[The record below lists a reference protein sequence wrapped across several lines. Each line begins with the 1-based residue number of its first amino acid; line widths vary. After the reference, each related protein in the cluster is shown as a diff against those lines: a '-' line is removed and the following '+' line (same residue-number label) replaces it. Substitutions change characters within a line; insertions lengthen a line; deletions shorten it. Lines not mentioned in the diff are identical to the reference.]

1 MCLTICGTYTPVKC
15 PIEIIIIERTTNIT
29 FLTLTHTTMGK
40 TNAKMCSHK
49 ATQVLPLSKGTPAVG
64 IASSSYFAACAR
76 HVGALALFGLMFCPV
91 QVMASRAPRLAMA
104 DSSSVVTPVLPDQG
118 TTTPTDSIGNGGA
131 GDAEEVVPD
140 TIPFAQLWKHNS
152 WRSTNEKAGST
163 TQQSW
168 EIICNRPT
176 KLTFNYSCYNGSYGT
191 FQVTLNDSTIISRGN
206 WDSTEDRLYQIDLP
220 AGRYVLKASYYTR
233 YDNYYD
239 PDGLNEYCY
248 ARISGIATD
257 DVQANA
263 TAYLSGLADY
273 PALKQEL
280 QTALDNS
287 SAAPDDEALYNTLA
301 ATLNDVRTAVSYYP
315 LIQKDIVVADSI
327 LNEGAYVDI
336 SEAVALGRAIDVNT
350 STSANY
356 LAAFDA
362 LETSIAVQVSSN
374 QKIDDWA
381 FNTDQR
387 YTIDNM
393 GYYLDQDHKVA
404 ACTGL
409 EAQDADVTNLVIPST
424 VRYNGVTYAVVALYD
439 NRYNQNKVR
448 TLTLPRTL
456 RHIND
461 YGLSDYRAITD
472 LEIPANVERMGNYI
486 VNNCPQLQRIKVNA
500 EVPPT
505 LGSLDN
511 NRYYDEYGNST
522 YHYLRIVIPRESFHA
537 YRLVNAWNTDYN
549 VLIGGDE
556 GITVN
561 TGKIAAGDLGHVVV
575 EEAGYLQEVNK
586 LIIEG
591 ELNADDWSKIGQMT
605 NLTELDLSK
614 ALIDEIPSN
623 AFNGRWAIDKVVLP
637 PTLKK
642 IGSYAFQNTSLTSV
656 NIPDNVETIENN
668 AFGRVKRLQEVHLP
682 DNLTA
687 LGGSAFEYCR
697 NLRAVKIPSKIKV
710 ITWYAFRDCSSL
722 QSVELHDSITGFG
735 NESFAG
741 CDLREITLPKSTTA
755 VGNHAFEG
763 NANLS
768 KVTFNE
774 GLIYI
779 GESAFQNTAIDT
791 LNCPST
797 LRNIYNSAFAGC
809 RNLRQIYLNEG
820 LTRIEMYALANNK
833 ATEIVLPSSLEYCA
847 GGAFD
852 DCDSL
857 VTIEARS
864 VMPPNTDNGCPLTSA
879 DLTKAILYVPVWSL
893 AEYQLA
899 TGWNQFYTFRTSDF
913 MPQYVKVNKDFYF
926 TLRDELDPDYRP
938 DIELTVTNNQITDSQ
953 GNTDYQHGNLTISG
967 RSKLAVNDFSMVLSP
982 YAKYSYKQNYYYN
995 ENYRHL
1001 RPTSLIVKGEMR
1013 AENVTINLWNAT
1025 NRWQFVSFPFDV
1037 KVSDIVPVDS
1047 TTSWVIR
1054 GHSGAERAAGN
1065 AAAVWQNLSADDVLQ
1080 AGKGYIMQCYKPD
1093 DKNGNYDAAQFTVR
1107 PLTTT
1112 VNRQQI
1118 FNADNRTVALEEHLA
1133 EFEHNRSWNLIGNPY
1148 PSYFDTRFL
1157 DFGAPFM
1164 VWNSNNQNYEA
1175 YSPVDDSYILAPA
1188 EAFFVQRPVDQ
1199 ESITFL
1205 KDGRQTDRYAR
1216 TLVEEEP
1223 ASAPQ
1228 RIRAAYDSNT
1238 HTAAQ
1243 RTVFNITLAKDGQQA
1258 DRTRVVINE
1267 AATMQYDLSR
1277 DAAKFTGTEP
1287 AVSQIFTINGATRY
1301 AINERPLNNGQALLG
1316 LHFGTDGTYTI
1327 GLSNQPDGQVTLE
1340 DRLTGTKLQL
1350 NGTAG
1355 YSFTAK
1361 AGDSTDRFVLHF
1373 DAVATGI
1380 NAATVNEADRNDDT
1394 YTLDG
1399 RKVNNPTAPGL
1410 YIKGGKKGIK

>member
-1 MCLTICGTYTPVKC
+1 
-15 PIEIIIIERTTNIT
+15 
-29 FLTLTHTTMGK
+29 MGK

-49 ATQVLPLSKGTPAVG
+49 ATQVLPLSKGTPTVG

-104 DSSSVVTPVLPDQG
+104 DSSSVVTPVQPDQG
-118 TTTPTDSIGNGGA
+118 TTAPTDSIGNGGA
-131 GDAEEVVPD
+131 GDTDQVLPD

-152 WRSTNEKAGST
+152 WQSSNKEAGST

-176 KLTFNYSCYNGSYGT
+176 KLFFNYACENYNSYGT
-191 FQVTLNDSTIISRGN
+191 FQVTLNDSTIISKDR
-206 WDSTEDRLYQIDLP
+206 WSSTNGQLYQIELP

-233 YDNYYD
+233 YDNQND
-239 PDGLNEYCY
+239 DCY
-248 ARISGIATD
+248 ARVSDIATND
-257 DVQANA
+257 AQSNA
-263 TAYLSGLADY
+263 TAYLGTLASY
-273 PALKQEL
+273 PPLKQEL
-280 QTALDNS
+280 QTALDNYN
-287 SAAPDDEALYNTLA
+287 AAPDDEALYNTLA
-301 ATLNDVRTAVSYYP
+301 ATLNDVRKAVSYYP

-350 STSANY
+350 STSADY
-356 LAAFDA
+356 LAAFEA
-362 LETSIAVQVSSN
+362 LETSIAVQVTSN
-374 QKIDDWA
+374 QSIDDWA
-381 FNTDQR
+381 INTDQR

-409 EAQDADVTNLVIPST
+409 EAENADVTDLVIPST

-439 NRYNQNKVR
+439 NRYDQNKVR

-456 RHIND
+456 RLIYD
-461 YGLSDYRAITD
+461 WGLSDYRAITD
-472 LEIPANVERMGNYI
+472 LEIPANVERMGMNI
-486 VNNCPQLQRIKVNA
+486 VYNCPQLQRIKVNA

-505 LGSLDN
+505 LGSLN
-511 NRYYDEYGNST
+511 NEYYY
-522 YHYLRIVIPRESFHA
+522 YRIIIPRESFHA
-537 YRLVNAWNTDYN
+537 YRLVNAWNNRT
-549 VLIGGDE
+549 VLIGGNE

-561 TGKIAAGDLGHVVV
+561 TDKLAAGDLGHVVV

-591 ELNADDWSKIGQMT
+591 ELNSDDWSQITQMT

-623 AFNGRWAIDKVVLP
+623 AFNDRWAIDKVVLP

-642 IGSYAFQNTSLTSV
+642 IGTYAFASTSLTSV
-656 NIPDNVETIENN
+656 NIPDNVETIEQY
-668 AFGRVKRLQEVHLP
+668 AFNGARQLQEVHLP
-682 DNLTA
+682 DSLTS
-687 LGGSAFEYCR
+687 LGRYAFAGCR
-697 NLRAVKIPSKIKV
+697 SLRTVKIPTKLKEIP
-710 ITWYAFRDCSSL
+710 WYAFDGCKSL
-722 QSVELHDSITGFG
+722 QSVELHDSITGIGDYAFR
-735 NESFAG
+735 S
-741 CDLREITLPKSTTA
+741 CDLREITLPKSTTW
-755 VGNHAFEG
+755 VGGYAFNG
-763 NANLS
+763 NSNLS
-768 KVTFNE
+768 KVTLNE
-774 GLIYI
+774 GLIDIWAY
-779 GESAFQNTAIDT
+779 AFQDTAIDT

-809 RNLRQIYLNEG
+809 RNLRQINLNEG
-820 LTRIEMYALANNK
+820 LTRIETYALANNK

-864 VMPPNTDNGCPLTSA
+864 VMPPNTDNGCPLTNA
-879 DLTKAILYVPVWSL
+879 DLTKAVLYVPVWSL

-953 GNTDYQHGNLTISG
+953 GNSDYQHGNLTISG

-982 YAKYSYKQNYYYN
+982 YAKYSYEQNYYYN
-995 ENYRHL
+995 ESYRYL

-1199 ESITFL
+1199 ENITFL

-1267 AATMQYDLSR
+1267 AATMQYDLSH

-1380 NAATVNEADRNDDT
+1380 NAATANEADRNDDT

-1410 YIKGGKKGIK
+1410 YIKGGKKVIK

>member
-1 MCLTICGTYTPVKC
+1 
-15 PIEIIIIERTTNIT
+15 
-29 FLTLTHTTMGK
+29 MGK
-40 TNAKMCSHK
+40 TNAKMQGHK
-49 ATQVLPLSKGTPAVG
+49 AVHVLPLSKGTPTVG

-91 QVMASRAPRLAMA
+91 QVMASRAPRLAVA
-104 DSSSVVTPVLPDQG
+104 DSSEVVSPVLPDQG
-118 TTTPTDSIGNGGA
+118 TTTPTDSIGNGGTVQPDQGTTTPTDSIDNGGA
-131 GDAEEVVPD
+131 GDTEQVLPD
-140 TIPFAQLWKHNS
+140 TIPFAQLLMHNN
-152 WRSTNEKAGST
+152 WQSTNIEDGST
-163 TQQSW
+163 TRQSW

-176 KLTFNYSCYNGSYGT
+176 KLTFNYACQNYNARGL
-191 FQVTLNDSTIISRGN
+191 FQVTLNDSVIISRSR
-206 WDSTEDRLYQIDLP
+206 WDSTDGEAYQIDLP
-220 AGRYVLKASYYTR
+220 VGRYVLKASYHI
-233 YDNYYD
+233 NYYD
-239 PDGLNEYCY
+239 ENCY

-257 DVQANA
+257 DAQSNA
-263 TAYLSGLADY
+263 TAYLSGLVDF

-301 ATLNDVRTAVSYYP
+301 ATLTDVRKAVSYYP

-327 LNEGAYVDI
+327 LNGGAYVDI

-350 STSANY
+350 STSTDY

-381 FNTDQR
+381 FNTNQR

-409 EAQDADVTNLVIPST
+409 EVQDADVTDLVIPST

-461 YGLSDYRAITD
+461 WGLSDYRAITD
-472 LEIPANVERMGNYI
+472 LEIPANVERMGDNVVY
-486 VNNCPQLQRIKVNA
+486 NCPQLRRIKVNA

-511 NRYYDEYGNST
+511 NSYYDDYDGRT
-522 YHYLRIVIPRESFHA
+522 YRYLRIVIPRESFHA
-537 YRLVNAWNTDYN
+537 YRLVNAWNTDHN

-591 ELNADDWSKIGQMT
+591 ELNSDDWSKIKQMT

-614 ALIDEIPSN
+614 ALIDEIPN
-623 AFNGRWAIDKVVLP
+623 EAFNGRWAIDKVVLP

-642 IGSYAFQNTSLTSV
+642 IGSFAFQGTALTSV
-656 NIPDNVETIENN
+656 NIPDNVETIKEC
-668 AFGRVKRLQEVHLP
+668 AFSQVKQLQEVHLP
-682 DNLTA
+682 DSLTS
-687 LGGSAFEYCR
+687 LGNYAFAECR
-697 NLRAVKIPSKIKV
+697 SLRTVKIPTKLKTIPDY
-710 ITWYAFRDCSSL
+710 TFQNCRSL
-722 QSVELHDSITGFG
+722 QSVELHDSITAF
-735 NESFAG
+735 EDYSFNN
-741 CDLREITLPKSTTA
+741 CDLREITLPKSTTW
-755 VGNHAFEG
+755 VGG
-763 NANLS
+763 NAFNGNTNLS
-768 KVTFNE
+768 KVTLNE
-774 GLIYI
+774 GLIDI
-779 GESAFQNTAIDT
+779 WAEAFYNTAIDT

-797 LRNIYNSAFAGC
+797 LRNIYNGAFAGC
-809 RNLRQIYLNEG
+809 GNLRQINLNEG
-820 LTRIEMYALANNK
+820 LTRIEVYALANNK

-847 GGAFD
+847 GAAFD
-852 DCDSL
+852 GCDSL

-864 VMPPNTDNGCPLTSA
+864 VMPPNTGGGCPLTVN
-879 DLTKAILYVPVWSL
+879 DLTKAVLYVPVWSL

-982 YAKYSYKQNYYYN
+982 YAKYYYKGGDHYYN
-995 ENYRHL
+995 NDYRYL

-1065 AAAVWQNLSADDVLQ
+1065 TAAVWQNLSADDVLQ
-1080 AGKGYIMQCYKPD
+1080 AGKGYIMQCYKPN
-1093 DKNGNYDAAQFTVR
+1093 DKNGNYYAAQFTVR

-1199 ESITFL
+1199 ENITFL

-1287 AVSQIFTINGATRY
+1287 TVSQIFTINSATRY

-1340 DRLTGTKLQL
+1340 DRLTGTKQQL

-1380 NAATVNEADRNDDT
+1380 NAATANEADRNDDT

-1410 YIKGGKKGIK
+1410 YIKGGKKVIK

>member
-1 MCLTICGTYTPVKC
+1 
-15 PIEIIIIERTTNIT
+15 
-29 FLTLTHTTMGK
+29 MGK

-91 QVMASRAPRLAMA
+91 QVMASRAPRLAVA
-104 DSSSVVTPVLPDQG
+104 DSSEVVSPVLPDQG
-118 TTTPTDSIGNGGA
+118 TTAPTDSIDNGGA
-131 GDAEEVVPD
+131 GDTEEVLPD
-140 TIPFAQLWKHNS
+140 TIPYEQLLKHNS
-152 WRSTNEKAGST
+152 WLSTNKEAGTT

-168 EIICNRPT
+168 EIICSRPT
-176 KLTFNYSCYNGSYGT
+176 KLTFNYACNNYNAYGT
-191 FQVTLNDSTIISRGN
+191 FQVTLNDSTIISRDR
-206 WDSTEDRLYQIDLP
+206 WSSTERELYQIDLP
-220 AGRYVLKASYYTR
+220 AGRHVLKASYNTR
-233 YDNYYD
+233 YGNQYD
-239 PDGLNEYCY
+239 LEDEAYCY
-248 ARISGIATD
+248 AAISGIATD
-257 DVQANA
+257 DAQSNA
-263 TAYLSGLADY
+263 TAYLSGLVDY

-301 ATLNDVRTAVSYYP
+301 ATLNDVRKAATYYP

-350 STSANY
+350 STSADY

-362 LETSIAVQVSSN
+362 LETSIAVQVTSN
-374 QKIDDWA
+374 QSIDDWA
-381 FNTDQR
+381 INTDQL

-393 GYYLDQDHKVA
+393 GYYFDQDHKVA

-409 EAQDADVTNLVIPST
+409 QTEDADVTDLVIPST
-424 VRYNGVTYAVVALYD
+424 VRYDGVTYAVVALYD

-461 YGLSDYRAITD
+461 WGLSDYRAITD
-472 LEIPANVERMGNYI
+472 LEIPANVERMGDNVVY
-486 VNNCPQLQRIKVNA
+486 NCPQLQRIKVNA

-511 NRYYDEYGNST
+511 NRYYGT
-522 YHYLRIVIPRESFHA
+522 YRYFKVTIPRESFHA
-537 YRLVNAWNTDYN
+537 YRLVSAWNTDRT

-556 GITVN
+556 GVTVS
-561 TGKIAAGDLGHVVV
+561 TGKLAAGDLGHVVI
-575 EEAGYLQEVNK
+575 EEAGYLPEVNK

-591 ELNADDWSKIGQMT
+591 ELNADDWSMMKDMT
-605 NLTELDLSK
+605 NLTEIDLSG
-614 ALIDEIPSN
+614 ALIDEIPDG
-623 AFNGRWAIDKVVLP
+623 AFSGRWALDKVVLP
-637 PTLKK
+637 STLRT
-642 IGSYAFQNTSLTSV
+642 IGSRAFYETRLTSIDIPKGVTSIKDYAFYNSQKLEKADLPDSLTS
-656 NIPDNVETIENN
+656 IGE
-668 AFGRVKRLQEVHLP
+668 
-682 DNLTA
+682 
-687 LGGSAFEYCR
+687 
-697 NLRAVKIPSKIKV
+697 
-710 ITWYAFRDCSSL
+710 YAFNRCFSL
-722 QSVELHDSITGFG
+722 QSVKIPAKLTTISRSAFQSCQSLANLELHDSITTIGAYAFG
-735 NESFAG
+735 G
-741 CDLREITLPKSTTA
+741 CAFSELKIPASIRTIAE
-755 VGNHAFEG
+755 GAFEMSF
-763 NANLS
+763 NLT
-768 KVTFNE
+768 KLTLNE
-774 GLIYI
+774 GLERI
-779 GESAFQNTAIDT
+779 GEIAFRQSPIDT
-791 LNCPST
+791 LNCPSS
-797 LRNIYNSAFAGC
+797 LRYIGNSAFDDC
-809 RNLRQIYLNEG
+809 TSLRQINLNEG
-820 LTRIEMYALANNK
+820 LTNINNYAFAHTIP
-833 ATEIVLPSSLEYCA
+833 TEVVLPSSLEYCA
-847 GGAFD
+847 EGAFD

-864 VMPPNTDNGCPLTSA
+864 VMPPNTDGGCPLTGT
-879 DLTKAILYVPVWSL
+879 DLTKAVLYVPVWSL
-893 AEYQLA
+893 AEYKLA
-899 TGWNQFYTFRTSDF
+899 TGWNQFNTINHSDF
-913 MPQYVKVNKDFYF
+913 MPQHVKVNKDFYF

-938 DIELTVTNNQITDSQ
+938 DIELTYTDNYITDSQ
-953 GNTDYQHGNLTISG
+953 GNSDYQHGNLTISG

-982 YAKYSYKQNYYYN
+982 YAKYSYEGGGYNYYN
-995 ENYRHL
+995 DYRYL

-1065 AAAVWQNLSADDVLQ
+1065 TAAVWQNLSADDVLQ
-1080 AGKGYIMQCYKPD
+1080 AGKGYIMQCYKPS
-1093 DKNGNYDAAQFTVR
+1093 DKNGSYDAAQFTVR

-1164 VWNSNNQNYEA
+1164 VWNSYNGNYEA

-1199 ESITFL
+1199 ENITFL

-1228 RIRAAYDSNT
+1228 RIRAAYDSNA

-1340 DRLTGTKLQL
+1340 DRLTGTRLQL

-1380 NAATVNEADRNDDT
+1380 NAATANEADRNDDT

-1410 YIKGGKKGIK
+1410 YIKGGKKVIK

>member
-1 MCLTICGTYTPVKC
+1 
-15 PIEIIIIERTTNIT
+15 
-29 FLTLTHTTMGK
+29 MGK

>member
-1 MCLTICGTYTPVKC
+1 
-15 PIEIIIIERTTNIT
+15 
-29 FLTLTHTTMGK
+29 MGK

-91 QVMASRAPRLAMA
+91 QVMASRAPRLAVA
-104 DSSSVVTPVLPDQG
+104 DSSEVVSPVLPDQG
-118 TTTPTDSIGNGGA
+118 TTAPTDSIDNGGA
-131 GDAEEVVPD
+131 GDTDQVLPD
-140 TIPFAQLWKHNS
+140 TIPFAQLLMHNN
-152 WRSTNEKAGST
+152 WQSTNIEDGST
-163 TQQSW
+163 TRQSW

-176 KLTFNYSCYNGSYGT
+176 KLTFNYACQNYDARGL
-191 FQVTLNDSTIISRGN
+191 FQVTLNDSVIISRSR
-206 WDSTEDRLYQIDLP
+206 WDSTDGEAYQIDLP
-220 AGRYVLKASYYTR
+220 VGRYVLKASYHI
-233 YDNYYD
+233 NYYD
-239 PDGLNEYCY
+239 ENCY

-257 DVQANA
+257 DAQSNA
-263 TAYLSGLADY
+263 TAYLSGLVDY

-301 ATLNDVRTAVSYYP
+301 ATLADVRKAVSYYP

-350 STSANY
+350 STSADY

-374 QKIDDWA
+374 QSIDDWA

-387 YTIDNM
+387 YIIDNM
-393 GYYLDQDHKVA
+393 LYYLDQEHKVA
-404 ACTGL
+404 ACTGPQSTDI
-409 EAQDADVTNLVIPST
+409 EIENLVIPST
-424 VRYNGVTYAVVALYD
+424 VRYNDVTYAVVALYD

-472 LEIPANVERMGNYI
+472 LEIPANVERMGNDVVY
-486 VNNCPQLQRIKVNA
+486 NCPQLRRIKVNA

-505 LGSLDN
+505 LGSLN
-511 NRYYDEYGNST
+511 HEYYY
-522 YHYLRIVIPRESFHA
+522 YRITIPRESFHA
-537 YRLVNAWNTDYN
+537 YRLVNAWNNRT

-561 TGKIAAGDLGHVVV
+561 TGKLAAGDLGHVVV

-591 ELNADDWSKIGQMT
+591 ELNSDDWSQITQMT

-623 AFNGRWAIDKVVLP
+623 AFNDRWAIDKVVLP

-642 IGSYAFQNTSLTSV
+642 IGSYAFQGTALTSV
-656 NIPDNVETIENN
+656 NIPDNVETIEEYAFSN
-668 AFGRVKRLQEVHLP
+668 ARQLQEVHLP
-682 DNLTA
+682 DSLTS
-687 LGGSAFEYCR
+687 LGRYAFVSCR
-697 NLRAVKIPSKIKV
+697 SLRTVKIPTKLKEIP
-710 ITWYAFRDCSSL
+710 WYTFDVCNSL
-722 QSVELHDSITGFG
+722 QSVELHDSITGIGDYAFR
-735 NESFAG
+735 N
-741 CDLREITLPKSTTA
+741 CDLREITLPKSTTW
-755 VGNHAFEG
+755 VGGYAFYG
-763 NANLS
+763 NGNLS
-768 KVTFNE
+768 KVTLNE
-774 GLIYI
+774 GLIDI
-779 GESAFQNTAIDT
+779 WADAFQNTAIDT

-809 RNLRQIYLNEG
+809 RNLRQINLNEG
-820 LTRIEMYALANNK
+820 LTRIERYALANNK
-833 ATEIVLPSSLEYCA
+833 ATEIVLPSSLEYCSRS
-847 GGAFD
+847 AFD

-857 VTIEARS
+857 ITIEARS

-879 DLTKAILYVPVWSL
+879 DLTKAVLYVPVWSL

-938 DIELTVTNNQITDSQ
+938 DIELTYTSNQITDSQ
-953 GNTDYQHGNLTISG
+953 GNSDYQHGNLTISG
-967 RSKLAVNDFSMVLSP
+967 RSKLAVNNFSMVLSP
-982 YAKYSYKQNYYYN
+982 YFKYTKDSNGYYGNTY
-995 ENYRHL
+995 L
-1001 RPTSLIVKGEMR
+1001 TPTCLIVKGEMR

-1093 DKNGNYDAAQFTVR
+1093 DKNGSYDAAQFTVR

-1157 DFGAPFM
+1157 DFEAPFM

-1199 ESITFL
+1199 ENITFL

-1228 RIRAAYDSNT
+1228 RIRAAYDSNS

-1287 AVSQIFTINGATRY
+1287 TVSQIFTINGATRY

-1327 GLSNQPDGQVTLE
+1327 GLSNQPDGQITLE
-1340 DRLTGTKLQL
+1340 DRLTGTKQQL

-1380 NAATVNEADRNDDT
+1380 NAATTNEADHNDDT

-1410 YIKGGKKGIK
+1410 YIKGGKKVIK

>member
-1 MCLTICGTYTPVKC
+1 
-15 PIEIIIIERTTNIT
+15 
-29 FLTLTHTTMGK
+29 MGK

-91 QVMASRAPRLAMA
+91 QVMASRAPRLAVA
-104 DSSSVVTPVLPDQG
+104 DSSEVVSPVLPDQG
-118 TTTPTDSIGNGGA
+118 TTAPTDSIGNGGA
-131 GDAEEVVPD
+131 GDTEEVLPD

-152 WRSTNEKAGST
+152 WQSTNEAAGST

-176 KLTFNYSCYNGSYGT
+176 KLFFNYACNNNSSSS
-191 FQVTLNDSTIISRGN
+191 FQVTLNDSTIIGRGGWN
-206 WDSTEDRLYQIDLP
+206 STEGEHYQIELP
-220 AGRYVLKASYYTR
+220 AGRYVLKASFYTYYE
-233 YDNYYD
+233 NQN
-239 PDGLNEYCY
+239 GYCY

-257 DVQANA
+257 DAQSNA
-263 TAYLSGLADY
+263 TAYLGALADY

-287 SAAPDDEALYNTLA
+287 NAAPDDEALYNTLA

-336 SEAVALGRAIDVNT
+336 SEAVALGRAINVST
-350 STSANY
+350 STSAEY
-356 LAAFDA
+356 LAAFEA
-362 LETSIAVQVSSN
+362 LETSIAVQVTSN
-374 QKIDDWA
+374 QKIDEWA
-381 FNTDQR
+381 INTDQR

-393 GYYLDQDHKVA
+393 GYYLDQEHKVA

-409 EAQDADVTNLVIPST
+409 QVQDADVTNLVIPST

-809 RNLRQIYLNEG
+809 RNLRQINLNEG
-820 LTRIEMYALANNK
+820 LTRIETYALANNK

-995 ENYRHL
+995 ENYRYL

-1080 AGKGYIMQCYKPD
+1080 AGKGYIMQCYKPN

-1301 AINERPLNNGQALLG
+1301 AINERPLNNGQAQLG

-1380 NAATVNEADRNDDT
+1380 NAATTNEADRNDDT

-1410 YIKGGKKGIK
+1410 YIKGGKKVIK

>member
-1 MCLTICGTYTPVKC
+1 
-15 PIEIIIIERTTNIT
+15 
-29 FLTLTHTTMGK
+29 MGK

-91 QVMASRAPRLAMA
+91 QVMASRAPRLAMT

-118 TTTPTDSIGNGGA
+118 TTTPTDSIGNSGA
-131 GDAEEVVPD
+131 GDTDQVLPD

-152 WRSTNEKAGST
+152 WQSTNEAAEST

-176 KLTFNYSCYNGSYGT
+176 KLTFNYSCNNRNSCT
-191 FQVTLNDSTIISRGN
+191 FQVTLNDSTIISKN
-206 WDSTEDRLYQIDLP
+206 SWSSTEGQLYQIDLP
-220 AGRYVLKASYYTR
+220 AGRYVLKASYYT
-233 YDNYYD
+233 YYENQ
-239 PDGLNEYCY
+239 NENCY
-248 ARISGIATD
+248 ARISGIAID
-257 DVQANA
+257 DAQANA
-263 TAYLSGLADY
+263 TAYLSGLVDY

-280 QTALDNS
+280 QTALDNYN
-287 SAAPDDEALYNTLA
+287 AAPDNEALYNTLN
-301 ATLNDVRTAVSYYP
+301 ATLNDVRKAVSYYP

-356 LAAFDA
+356 LAAFEA

-381 FNTDQR
+381 FNTNQR

-409 EAQDADVTNLVIPST
+409 EVQDADVTDLVIPST

-461 YGLSDYRAITD
+461 GGLSDYRAITD
-472 LEIPANVERMGNYI
+472 LEIPANVERMGENI
-486 VNNCPQLQRIKVNA
+486 VYNCPQLQRIKVNA

-511 NRYYDEYGNST
+511 NSYYDDYDGRT
-522 YHYLRIVIPRESFHA
+522 YHYIRIVIPRESFHA
-537 YRLVNAWNTDYN
+537 YRLVNAWNTDHN

-591 ELNADDWSKIGQMT
+591 ELNSDDWSKIKQMT

-614 ALIDEIPSN
+614 ALIDEIPN
-623 AFNGRWAIDKVVLP
+623 EAFNGRWAIDKVVLP

-755 VGNHAFEG
+755 VGNHAFER

-774 GLIYI
+774 GLISI
-779 GESAFQNTAIDT
+779 GENAFYNTAIDT

-797 LRNIYNSAFAGC
+797 LRNLYNAAFARC
-809 RNLRQIYLNEG
+809 YNLRQINLNEG
-820 LTRIEMYALANNK
+820 LKRIGVYALADNM

-847 GGAFD
+847 GGAFSN
-852 DCDSL
+852 CNSL
-857 VTIEARS
+857 VTIEVRS
-864 VMPPNTDNGCPLTSA
+864 VMPPNTDGGCPLTVN
-879 DLTKAILYVPVWSL
+879 DLTKAVLYVPVWSL

-899 TGWNQFYTFRTSDF
+899 TGWNKFYTFRTSDF

-938 DIELTVTNNQITDSQ
+938 DIELTVTNNEITDSQ
-953 GNTDYQHGNLTISG
+953 GNSDYQHGNLTISG

-982 YAKYSYKQNYYYN
+982 YAKYSYEGGGYNYKN
-995 ENYRHL
+995 DYRYL

-1065 AAAVWQNLSADDVLQ
+1065 TAAVWQNLSADDVLQ
-1080 AGKGYIMQCYKPD
+1080 AGKGYIMQCYKPN
-1093 DKNGNYDAAQFTVR
+1093 DKNGSYDAAQFTVH

-1157 DFGAPFM
+1157 DFEAPFM
-1164 VWNSNNQNYEA
+1164 VWNSYNGNYEA

-1228 RIRAAYDSNT
+1228 RIRAAYDSNA

-1380 NAATVNEADRNDDT
+1380 NAATTNEADRNDDT

-1410 YIKGGKKGIK
+1410 YIKGGKKVIK

>member
-1 MCLTICGTYTPVKC
+1 
-15 PIEIIIIERTTNIT
+15 
-29 FLTLTHTTMGK
+29 MGK

-91 QVMASRAPRLAMA
+91 QVMASRAPRLAIA
-104 DSSSVVTPVLPDQG
+104 DSSEVVSPVLPDQG
-118 TTTPTDSIGNGGA
+118 TTAPTDSIGNSGA
-131 GDAEEVVPD
+131 GDTEQVLPD

-152 WRSTNEKAGST
+152 WLSTNKEAGST

-176 KLTFNYSCYNGSYGT
+176 KLTFNYACNNYNAYGT
-191 FQVTLNDSTIISRGN
+191 FQVTLNDSTIIRRDRWS
-206 WDSTEDRLYQIDLP
+206 STERELYQIDLP
-220 AGRYVLKASYYTR
+220 AGRHVLKASYNTR

-239 PDGLNEYCY
+239 DSEGLIDYCY
-248 ARISGIATD
+248 AAISGIATD
-257 DVQANA
+257 DAQANA
-263 TAYLSGLADY
+263 TAYLGTLADY

-350 STSANY
+350 STSADY
-356 LAAFDA
+356 LAAFEA

-374 QKIDDWA
+374 QSIDDWA
-381 FNTDQR
+381 FNTSPQ

-393 GYYLDQDHKVA
+393 GYYLDKGHKVA

-409 EAQDADVTNLVIPST
+409 QTENADMTDLVIPST
-424 VRYNGVTYAVVALYD
+424 VRYNNVTYAVVALYD

-461 YGLSDYRAITD
+461 WGLSDYRAITD
-472 LEIPANVERMGNYI
+472 LEIPANVERMGNNI
-486 VNNCPQLQRIKVNA
+486 VYNCPKLQRIKINA

-511 NRYYDEYGNST
+511 ESYSDERAYIKIT
-522 YHYLRIVIPRESFHA
+522 IPRESFHA
-537 YRLVNAWNTDYN
+537 YRLVSAWKTDRT

-556 GITVN
+556 GVTVS
-561 TGKIAAGDLGHVVV
+561 TGKIAAGDLGHVVI
-575 EEAGYLQEVNK
+575 EEASYLQEVNK

-591 ELNADDWSKIGQMT
+591 ELNSDDWSKIKQMT

-614 ALIDEIPSN
+614 ALIDEIPSY
-623 AFNGRWAIDKVVLP
+623 AFSGRWAIEKVLLP

-642 IGSYAFQNTSLTSV
+642 IGTYAFQKTSLTSV
-656 NIPDNVETIENN
+656 NIPDNVETIEVYAFSN
-668 AFGRVKRLQEVHLP
+668 ARQLQELHLP
-682 DNLTA
+682 DSLTS
-687 LGGSAFEYCR
+687 LGRYAFEECR
-697 NLRAVKIPSKIKV
+697 SLRTVKIPTKLKEIP
-710 ITWYAFRDCSSL
+710 WYAFQYCSSL
-722 QSVELHDSITGFG
+722 QSVELHDSITGIGDYAFR
-735 NESFAG
+735 N
-741 CDLREITLPKSTTA
+741 CDLREITLPQSTTW
-755 VGNHAFEG
+755 VGGYAFYG

-768 KVTFNE
+768 KVTLNE
-774 GLIYI
+774 GLVDIWTY
-779 GESAFQNTAIDT
+779 AFQNTAIDT

-797 LRNIYNSAFAGC
+797 LRNIYSNAFRDC
-809 RNLRQIYLNEG
+809 TNLRQINLNEG
-820 LTRIEMYALANNK
+820 LTRIESGALANNK

-847 GGAFD
+847 GGAFY

-857 VTIEARS
+857 ITIEARS
-864 VMPPNTDNGCPLTSA
+864 VMPPNTGGGCPLTGT
-879 DLTKAILYVPVWSL
+879 DLTKAVLYVPVWSL

-899 TGWNQFYTFRTSDF
+899 TGWNQFITSRTSDF

-938 DIELTVTNNQITDSQ
+938 DIELTITDNEITDSH

-982 YAKYSYKQNYYYN
+982 CSKTTRTA
-995 ENYRHL
+995 L

-1080 AGKGYIMQCYKPD
+1080 AGKGYIMQCYKPN
-1093 DKNGNYDAAQFTVR
+1093 DKNGNGYYAAQFTVR

-1157 DFGAPFM
+1157 DFEAPFL
-1164 VWNSNNQNYEA
+1164 VWNSNNGNYEA

-1205 KDGRQTDRYAR
+1205 KDGRQTDHYAR

-1380 NAATVNEADRNDDT
+1380 NAATTNEADRNDDT

-1410 YIKGGKKGIK
+1410 YIKGGKKVIK

>member
-1 MCLTICGTYTPVKC
+1 
-15 PIEIIIIERTTNIT
+15 
-29 FLTLTHTTMGK
+29 MGK
-40 TNAKMCSHK
+40 TNAKMQGHK
-49 ATQVLPLSKGTPAVG
+49 AVHVLPLSKGTPTVG

-91 QVMASRAPRLAMA
+91 QVMASRAPRLAVA
-104 DSSSVVTPVLPDQG
+104 DSSEVVSPVLPDQG
-118 TTTPTDSIGNGGA
+118 TTTPTDSIGNGGTVQPDQGTTAPTDSIDNGGA
-131 GDAEEVVPD
+131 GDTEEVLPD
-140 TIPFAQLWKHNS
+140 TIPFAQLLMHNN
-152 WRSTNEKAGST
+152 WQSTNIEDGST
-163 TQQSW
+163 TRQSW

-176 KLTFNYSCYNGSYGT
+176 KLTFNYACQNYNARGL
-191 FQVTLNDSTIISRGN
+191 FQVTLNDSVIISRSR
-206 WDSTEDRLYQIDLP
+206 WDSTDGEAYQIDLP
-220 AGRYVLKASYYTR
+220 VGRYVLKASYHI
-233 YDNYYD
+233 NYYD
-239 PDGLNEYCY
+239 ENCY

-257 DVQANA
+257 DAQSNA
-263 TAYLSGLADY
+263 TAYLSGLVDY

-287 SAAPDDEALYNTLA
+287 SAAPDNEALYNTLA

-350 STSANY
+350 STSAEY
-356 LAAFDA
+356 LAAFNA

-374 QKIDDWA
+374 QSIDDWA

-387 YTIDNM
+387 YIIDKM
-393 GYYLDQDHKVA
+393 LYYLDQDHKVA
-404 ACTGL
+404 ACAGPQSTDI
-409 EAQDADVTNLVIPST
+409 EIENLVIPST
-424 VRYNGVTYAVVALYD
+424 VRYNDVTYAVVALYD

-472 LEIPANVERMGNYI
+472 LEIPANVERMGNDVVY
-486 VNNCPQLQRIKVNA
+486 NCPQLRRIKVNA

-505 LGSLDN
+505 LGSLN
-511 NRYYDEYGNST
+511 HEYYY
-522 YHYLRIVIPRESFHA
+522 YRITIPRESFHA
-537 YRLVNAWNTDYN
+537 YRLVNAWNNRT

-556 GITVN
+556 GVTVS
-561 TGKIAAGDLGHVVV
+561 TGKIAAGDLGHVVID
-575 EEAGYLQEVNK
+575 EAGYLQEVNK

-591 ELNADDWSKIGQMT
+591 ELNADDWSNITQMT
-605 NLTELDLSK
+605 NLTEVDLSK
-614 ALIDEIPSN
+614 ALIDEIPSS
-623 AFNGRWAIDKVVLP
+623 AFNERWAIDKVVLP

-642 IGSYAFQNTSLTSV
+642 IGTYAFQGTALTSV
-656 NIPDNVETIENN
+656 NIPDNVETIEES
-668 AFGRVKRLQEVHLP
+668 AFSQARQLQEVHLP
-682 DNLTA
+682 DSLTS
-687 LGGSAFEYCR
+687 LGRYAFSSCSS
-697 NLRAVKIPSKIKV
+697 LRTIKIPTKLKEIP
-710 ITWYAFRDCSSL
+710 WYTFDGCKSL

-735 NESFAG
+735 DYSFRN
-741 CDLREITLPKSTTA
+741 CNLREITLPKSTTW
-755 VGNHAFEG
+755 VGGYAFNG
-763 NANLS
+763 NSNLS
-768 KVTFNE
+768 KVTLNE
-774 GLIYI
+774 GLIDIWAY
-779 GESAFQNTAIDT
+779 AFQDTAIDT

-797 LRNIYNSAFAGC
+797 LRNIYNGAFAGC
-809 RNLRQIYLNEG
+809 GNLRQINLNEG
-820 LTRIEMYALANNK
+820 LTRIEVYALANNK

-847 GGAFD
+847 GAAFD
-852 DCDSL
+852 GCDSL

-864 VMPPNTDNGCPLTSA
+864 VMPPNTDGNCPLSDT
-879 DLTKAILYVPVWSL
+879 DLTKAVLYVPVWSL
-893 AEYQLA
+893 SEYQLA

-982 YAKYSYKQNYYYN
+982 YAKYYYRGGDHYYN
-995 ENYRHL
+995 NDYRYL

-1080 AGKGYIMQCYKPD
+1080 AGKGYIMQCFKPN
-1093 DKNGNYDAAQFTVR
+1093 DKNGNNYYAAQFTVR

-1199 ESITFL
+1199 ENITFL

-1301 AINERPLNNGQALLG
+1301 AINERPLNNGQAQLG

-1361 AGDSTDRFVLHF
+1361 AGDSIDRFVLHF

-1380 NAATVNEADRNDDT
+1380 NAATTNEADRNDDT

-1410 YIKGGKKGIK
+1410 YIKGGKKVIK

>member
-1 MCLTICGTYTPVKC
+1 
-15 PIEIIIIERTTNIT
+15 
-29 FLTLTHTTMGK
+29 MGK

-104 DSSSVVTPVLPDQG
+104 DSSSVVTPVQPDQG
-118 TTTPTDSIGNGGA
+118 TTTPTDSIGNSGA
-131 GDAEEVVPD
+131 GDTDQVLPD

-152 WRSTNEKAGST
+152 WQSTNKEAGST

-168 EIICNRPT
+168 EIICSRPT
-176 KLTFNYSCYNGSYGT
+176 KLSFNYAYKNRYSEIH
-191 FQVTLNDSTIISRGN
+191 VTLNDSTIIRDGA
-206 WDSTEDRLYQIDLP
+206 WYSTESRHYQIDLP
-220 AGRYVLKASYYTR
+220 AGRYVLKASYYTEGENP
-233 YDNYYD
+233 DDINNQNY
-239 PDGLNEYCY
+239 NY
-248 ARISGIATD
+248 ARISDIATD
-257 DVQANA
+257 DAQSNA
-263 TAYLSGLADY
+263 TAYLSGLVDY

-287 SAAPDDEALYNTLA
+287 NAAPDDEALYNTLA
-301 ATLNDVRTAVSYYP
+301 ATLNDVRKAVSYYP

-350 STSANY
+350 STSAEY
-356 LAAFDA
+356 LAAFEA
-362 LETSIAVQVSSN
+362 LETSIAVQVTSN
-374 QKIDDWA
+374 QKIDEWA
-381 FNTDQR
+381 INTNQR

-393 GYYLDQDHKVA
+393 GYYLDQEHKVA

-409 EAQDADVTNLVIPST
+409 QAEDADVTDLVIPST
-424 VRYNGVTYAVVALYD
+424 VRYDGVTYAVVALYD

-461 YGLSDYRAITD
+461 WGLSDYRAITD
-472 LEIPANVERMGNYI
+472 LEIPANVERMGENI
-486 VNNCPQLQRIKVNA
+486 VYNCPQLQRIKVNA

-511 NRYYDEYGNST
+511 NSYYDDYDGRT
-522 YHYLRIVIPRESFHA
+522 YRYLRIVIPRESFHA
-537 YRLVNAWNTDYN
+537 YRLVNAWNTDHN

-591 ELNADDWSKIGQMT
+591 ELNADDWSKIKQMT

-614 ALIDEIPSN
+614 ALINEIPN
-623 AFNGRWAIDKVVLP
+623 KAFNGRWAIDKVVLP

-642 IGSYAFQNTSLTSV
+642 IGSFAFQGTALTSV
-656 NIPDNVETIENN
+656 NIPDNVETIKEC
-668 AFGRVKRLQEVHLP
+668 AFSQVKQLQEVHLP
-682 DNLTA
+682 DSLTS
-687 LGGSAFEYCR
+687 LGNYAFAECR
-697 NLRAVKIPSKIKV
+697 SLRTVKIPTKLKTIPDY
-710 ITWYAFRDCSSL
+710 TFQNCRSL
-722 QSVELHDSITGFG
+722 QSVELHDSITAF
-735 NESFAG
+735 EDYSFDN
-741 CDLREITLPKSTTA
+741 CDLREITLPKSTTW
-755 VGNHAFEG
+755 VGGSAFKG

-768 KVTFNE
+768 KVTLNE
-774 GLIYI
+774 GLVDIWTY
-779 GESAFQNTAIDT
+779 AFQNTAIDT

-797 LRNIYNSAFAGC
+797 LRNIYSNAFRDC
-809 RNLRQIYLNEG
+809 TNLRQINLNEG
-820 LTRIEMYALANNK
+820 LTRIESGALANNK

-847 GGAFD
+847 GGAFY

-864 VMPPNTDNGCPLTSA
+864 VMPPNTDGNCPLSGT
-879 DLTKAILYVPVWSL
+879 DLTKAVLYVPVWSL
-893 AEYQLA
+893 SEYQLA

-953 GNTDYQHGNLTISG
+953 NNSDYQHGNLTISG
-967 RSKLAVNDFSMVLSP
+967 RSKLAVNDFSMVLAP
-982 YAKYSYKQNYYYN
+982 YAKYAYEGGGYNYYN
-995 ENYRHL
+995 DYRYL

-1080 AGKGYIMQCYKPD
+1080 AGKGYIMQCYKPN

-1228 RIRAAYDSNT
+1228 RIRAAYDSNA

-1380 NAATVNEADRNDDT
+1380 NAATTNEADRNDDT

-1410 YIKGGKKGIK
+1410 YIKGGKKVIK

>member
-1 MCLTICGTYTPVKC
+1 
-15 PIEIIIIERTTNIT
+15 
-29 FLTLTHTTMGK
+29 MGK

-91 QVMASRAPRLAMA
+91 QVMASRAPRLAVA
-104 DSSSVVTPVLPDQG
+104 DSSEVVSPVLPDQG

-131 GDAEEVVPD
+131 GDTDQVLPD
-140 TIPFAQLWKHNS
+140 TIPFAQLWKHN
-152 WRSTNEKAGST
+152 RYIVYGGTEGTVEQK
-163 TQQSW
+163 SW
-168 EIICNRPT
+168 EIIARRET
-176 KLTFNYSCYNGSYGT
+176 KLSFSYGT
-191 FQVTLNDSTIISRGN
+191 ADDQWNFYTQIFIDDERVREMNGGTYNNTFSVTLTPGRHILTFKNECYGEVDSTTYAFIS
-206 WDSTEDRLYQIDLP
+206 DIATEDAQ
-220 AGRYVLKASYYTR
+220 T
-233 YDNYYD
+233 
-239 PDGLNEYCY
+239 
-248 ARISGIATD
+248 
-257 DVQANA
+257 NA
-263 TAYLSGLADY
+263 TAFVNALEGY
-273 PALKQEL
+273 PPLKQEL
-280 QTALDNS
+280 QTALDNYN
-287 SAAPDDEALYNTLA
+287 AAPDDEALYNTLA
-301 ATLNDVRTAVSYYP
+301 ATLNDVRKAVSYYP

-350 STSANY
+350 STSADY

-381 FNTDQR
+381 FNTNQR

-409 EAQDADVTNLVIPST
+409 EVQDADVTDLVIPST

-461 YGLSDYRAITD
+461 GGLSDYRAITD
-472 LEIPANVERMGNYI
+472 LEIPANVERMGENI
-486 VNNCPQLQRIKVNA
+486 VYNCPQLQRIKVNA

-511 NRYYDEYGNST
+511 NSYYEDGYRT
-522 YHYLRIVIPRESFHA
+522 YHYIRIVIPRESFHA

-556 GITVN
+556 GITVS

-591 ELNADDWSKIGQMT
+591 ELNADDWSKIKQMT

-623 AFNGRWAIDKVVLP
+623 AFSGRWAIDKVVLP

-642 IGSYAFQNTSLTSV
+642 IGSFAFQGTALTSV
-656 NIPDNVETIENN
+656 NIPDNVETIKEC
-668 AFGRVKRLQEVHLP
+668 AFSQVRQLQEVHLP
-682 DNLTA
+682 DSLTS
-687 LGGSAFEYCR
+687 LGNYAFAECR
-697 NLRAVKIPSKIKV
+697 SLRTVKIPTKLKTIPDY
-710 ITWYAFRDCSSL
+710 TFQNCRSL
-722 QSVELHDSITGFG
+722 QSVELHDSITAF
-735 NESFAG
+735 EDYSFNN
-741 CDLREITLPKSTTA
+741 CDLREITLPKSTTW
-755 VGNHAFEG
+755 VGGSAFKG

-768 KVTFNE
+768 KVTLNE
-774 GLIYI
+774 GLVDIWTY
-779 GESAFQNTAIDT
+779 AFQNTAIDT

-797 LRNIYNSAFAGC
+797 LRNIYSNAFRDC
-809 RNLRQIYLNEG
+809 TNLRQINLNEG
-820 LTRIEMYALANNK
+820 LTRIESGALANNK

-847 GGAFD
+847 GGAFY

-864 VMPPNTDNGCPLTSA
+864 VMPPNTDGNCPLSGT
-879 DLTKAILYVPVWSL
+879 DLTKAVLYVPVWSL
-893 AEYQLA
+893 SEYQLA

-938 DIELTVTNNQITDSQ
+938 DIELTVTNNQITDSH
-953 GNTDYQHGNLTISG
+953 NNSDYQHGNLTISG

-982 YAKYSYKQNYYYN
+982 FTKYIYEGGYYDYYSNESYRY
-995 ENYRHL
+995 L

-1238 HTAAQ
+1238 HAAAQ

-1380 NAATVNEADRNDDT
+1380 NAATANEADRNDDT

-1410 YIKGGKKGIK
+1410 YIKGGKKVIK

>member
-1 MCLTICGTYTPVKC
+1 
-15 PIEIIIIERTTNIT
+15 
-29 FLTLTHTTMGK
+29 MGK

-91 QVMASRAPRLAMA
+91 QVMASRAPRLTVA
-104 DSSSVVTPVLPDQG
+104 DSSEVVSPVLPDQG
-118 TTTPTDSIGNGGA
+118 TTAPTDSIGNSGA
-131 GDAEEVVPD
+131 SDTDQVLPD
-140 TIPFAQLWKHNS
+140 TIPFAQLWKHN
-152 WRSTNEKAGST
+152 RYIVYGGTEGTVEQK
-163 TQQSW
+163 SW
-168 EIICNRPT
+168 EIIARRET
-176 KLTFNYSCYNGSYGT
+176 KLSFSYGT
-191 FQVTLNDSTIISRGN
+191 ADEQWNFYTQIFIDDERVREMNGGTYNNTFSVTLTPGRHILTFKNECYGEVDSTTYAFIS
-206 WDSTEDRLYQIDLP
+206 DIATEDAQ
-220 AGRYVLKASYYTR
+220 T
-233 YDNYYD
+233 
-239 PDGLNEYCY
+239 
-248 ARISGIATD
+248 
-257 DVQANA
+257 NA
-263 TAYLSGLADY
+263 TAYLGALADY

-287 SAAPDDEALYNTLA
+287 NAAPDDEALYNTLA
-301 ATLNDVRTAVSYYP
+301 ATLNDVRKAATYYP

-350 STSANY
+350 STSAEY
-356 LAAFDA
+356 LAAFEA
-362 LETSIAVQVSSN
+362 LETSIAVQVTSN
-374 QKIDDWA
+374 QKIDEWA
-381 FNTDQR
+381 INTDQR

-393 GYYLDQDHKVA
+393 GYYLDQEHKVA

-409 EAQDADVTNLVIPST
+409 QVQDADVTDLVIPST
-424 VRYNGVTYAVVALYD
+424 VRYNDVTYAVVALYD
-439 NRYNQNKVR
+439 NRYDQNKVR

-456 RHIND
+456 RHINND
-461 YGLSDYRAITD
+461 GLSDYRAITD
-472 LEIPANVERMGNYI
+472 LEIPANVERMGHNVVY
-486 VNNCPQLQRIKVNA
+486 NCPQLRRIKVNA

-505 LGSLDN
+505 LESLN
-511 NRYYDEYGNST
+511 DEY
-522 YHYLRIVIPRESFHA
+522 YYYRIIIPRESFHA
-537 YRLVNAWNTDYN
+537 YRLVNAWNNRT

-556 GITVN
+556 GVTVS
-561 TGKIAAGDLGHVVV
+561 TGKIAAGDLGHVVI

-591 ELNADDWSKIGQMT
+591 ELNADDWSKIKQMT

-614 ALIDEIPSN
+614 ALIDEIPN
-623 AFNGRWAIDKVVLP
+623 EAFNGRWAIDKVLLP

-642 IGSYAFQNTSLTSV
+642 IGTYAFQGTALASV
-656 NIPDNVETIENN
+656 NIPDNVETIEGYAFSN
-668 AFGRVKRLQEVHLP
+668 ARQLQEVHLP
-682 DNLTA
+682 DSLTS
-687 LGGSAFEYCR
+687 LGRYAFSACR
-697 NLRAVKIPSKIKV
+697 SLRTVKIPTKLKEIP
-710 ITWYAFRDCSSL
+710 WYTFDGCNSL
-722 QSVELHDSITGFG
+722 QSVELHDSITGIG
-735 NESFAG
+735 DYSFRN
-741 CDLREITLPKSTTA
+741 CNLREITLPKSTTW
-755 VGNHAFEG
+755 VGGYAFNG
-763 NANLS
+763 NSNLS
-768 KVTFNE
+768 KVTLNE
-774 GLIYI
+774 GLIDIWAY
-779 GESAFQNTAIDT
+779 AFQNTAIDT

-797 LRNIYNSAFAGC
+797 LRNIYNGAFAGC
-809 RNLRQIYLNEG
+809 RNLSQINLNEG
-820 LTRIEMYALANNK
+820 LTRIEVYALANNK
-833 ATEIVLPSSLEYCA
+833 ATEIVLPSSLEYCSQS
-847 GGAFD
+847 AFD

-864 VMPPNTDNGCPLTSA
+864 VMPPNTDGGCPLSST
-879 DLTKAILYVPVWSL
+879 DLTKAVLYVPVWSL

-953 GNTDYQHGNLTISG
+953 GNSDYQHGNLTISG
-967 RSKLAVNDFSMVLSP
+967 RSKLAVNDFSMVLAP
-982 YAKYSYKQNYYYN
+982 YAKYSYERNYYYN
-995 ENYRHL
+995 ENYRYL

-1080 AGKGYIMQCYKPD
+1080 AGKGYIMQCFKPN
-1093 DKNGNYDAAQFTVR
+1093 DKNGSYEAAQFTVR

-1380 NAATVNEADRNDDT
+1380 NAATTNEADRNDDT

-1410 YIKGGKKGIK
+1410 YIKGGKKVIK

>member
-1 MCLTICGTYTPVKC
+1 
-15 PIEIIIIERTTNIT
+15 
-29 FLTLTHTTMGK
+29 MGK

-91 QVMASRAPRLAMA
+91 QVMASRAPRLAVA
-104 DSSSVVTPVLPDQG
+104 DSSEVVSPVLPDQG
-118 TTTPTDSIGNGGA
+118 TTAPTDSIDNGGA
-131 GDAEEVVPD
+131 GDTEQVLPD
-140 TIPFAQLWKHNS
+140 TIPFAQLWKHNN
-152 WRSTNEKAGST
+152 WQSTNETAEST

-176 KLTFNYSCYNGSYGT
+176 KLTFNYSCNNRNSCT
-191 FQVTLNDSTIISRGN
+191 FQVTLNDSTIISKNSWSSAWG
-206 WDSTEDRLYQIDLP
+206 EHYQIDLP
-220 AGRYVLKASYYTR
+220 AGRYVLKASYYTH
-233 YDNYYD
+233 YEDKSCFAAIGD
-239 PDGLNEYCY
+239 
-248 ARISGIATD
+248 IAID
-257 DVQANA
+257 DAQSNA
-263 TAYLSGLADY
+263 TAFLGALADY

-287 SAAPDDEALYNTLA
+287 NAAPDDEALYNTLA
-301 ATLNDVRTAVSYYP
+301 ATLNDVRKAVSYYP

-336 SEAVALGRAIDVNT
+336 SEAVALGRAINVNT
-350 STSANY
+350 STSAEY
-356 LAAFDA
+356 LAAFEA
-362 LETSIAVQVSSN
+362 LETSIAVQVTSN
-374 QKIDDWA
+374 QKIDEWA
-381 FNTDQR
+381 INTDQR

-393 GYYLDQDHKVA
+393 GYYLDQEHKVA

-409 EAQDADVTNLVIPST
+409 QVQDADVTNLVIPST

-809 RNLRQIYLNEG
+809 RNLRQINLNEG
-820 LTRIEMYALANNK
+820 LTRIETYALANNK

-995 ENYRHL
+995 ENYRYL

-1080 AGKGYIMQCYKPD
+1080 AGKGYIMQCYKPN

-1199 ESITFL
+1199 ENITFL

-1267 AATMQYDLSR
+1267 AAAMQYDLSR

-1380 NAATVNEADRNDDT
+1380 NAATANEADRNDDT

-1410 YIKGGKKGIK
+1410 YIKGGKKVIK

>member
-1 MCLTICGTYTPVKC
+1 
-15 PIEIIIIERTTNIT
+15 
-29 FLTLTHTTMGK
+29 MGK

-91 QVMASRAPRLAMA
+91 QVMASRAPRIAIA
-104 DSSSVVTPVLPDQG
+104 DSSEVVSPVLPDQG
-118 TTTPTDSIGNGGA
+118 TTAPTDSIDNGGA
-131 GDAEEVVPD
+131 GDTDQVLPD
-140 TIPFAQLWKHNS
+140 TIPFAQLWKHN
-152 WRSTNEKAGST
+152 RYIVYGGTEGTVEQK
-163 TQQSW
+163 SW
-168 EIICNRPT
+168 EIIARRET
-176 KLTFNYSCYNGSYGT
+176 KLSFSYGT
-191 FQVTLNDSTIISRGN
+191 ADNQWNFYTQIFIDDERVREMDGGTYNNTFSVTLTPGRHILTFKNECYGEADSTTYAFIS
-206 WDSTEDRLYQIDLP
+206 DIATEDAQ
-220 AGRYVLKASYYTR
+220 T
-233 YDNYYD
+233 
-239 PDGLNEYCY
+239 
-248 ARISGIATD
+248 
-257 DVQANA
+257 NA
-263 TAYLSGLADY
+263 TAYLGALADY

-301 ATLNDVRTAVSYYP
+301 ATLNDVRKAVSYYP

-350 STSANY
+350 STSADY

-362 LETSIAVQVSSN
+362 LETSIAVQVTSN
-374 QKIDDWA
+374 QSIDDWA

-409 EAQDADVTNLVIPST
+409 EAENADVTDLVIPST

-461 YGLSDYRAITD
+461 GGLSYYRAITD
-472 LEIPANVERMGNYI
+472 LEIPANVERMGENI
-486 VNNCPQLQRIKVNA
+486 VYNCPRLQRIKVNA

-511 NRYYDEYGNST
+511 NSYYEDGYRT
-522 YHYLRIVIPRESFHA
+522 YHYIRIVIPRESFHA
-537 YRLVNAWNTDYN
+537 YRLVNAWNTDHN

-556 GITVN
+556 GITVS

-591 ELNADDWSKIGQMT
+591 ELNADDWSKIKQMT

-614 ALIDEIPSN
+614 ALIDEIPN
-623 AFNGRWAIDKVVLP
+623 EAFNGRWAIDKVLLP

-642 IGSYAFQNTSLTSV
+642 IGAYAFQGTALTSV
-656 NIPDNVETIENN
+656 NIPDNVETIKECAFNN
-668 AFGRVKRLQEVHLP
+668 ARQLQEVHLP
-682 DNLTA
+682 DSLTS
-687 LGGSAFEYCR
+687 LGTSAFEYCR
-697 NLRAVKIPSKIKV
+697 SLRTIKIPTKLKV
-710 ITWYAFRDCSSL
+710 IPPYTFDACKSL

-735 NESFAG
+735 NHAFVN
-741 CDLREITLPKSTTA
+741 CDLREITLPKSTSWVDNDA
-755 VGNHAFEG
+755 FSGNV
-763 NANLS
+763 NLS
-768 KVTFNE
+768 KVTLNE
-774 GLIYI
+774 GLVNI
-779 GESAFQNTAIDT
+779 SDKAFYQTAIDT

-797 LRNIYNSAFAGC
+797 LRSIRNSAFARC
-809 RNLRQIYLNEG
+809 NNLRQINLNEG
-820 LTRIEMYALANNK
+820 LTRIESGALANNK

-847 GGAFD
+847 GGAFY

-864 VMPPNTDNGCPLTSA
+864 VMPPNTDGNCPLSGT
-879 DLTKAILYVPVWSL
+879 DLTKAVLYVPVWSL
-893 AEYQLA
+893 SEYQLA
-899 TGWNQFYTFRTSDF
+899 PGWNQFYTFRTSDF

-938 DIELTVTNNQITDSQ
+938 DIELTYTNNQITDSQ
-953 GNTDYQHGNLTISG
+953 GNDDYQHGNLTISG

-982 YAKYSYKQNYYYN
+982 FTKYIYEGGYYDYYYN
-995 ENYRHL
+995 ESYRHL

-1025 NRWQFVSFPFDV
+1025 ERWQFVSFPFDV

-1080 AGKGYIMQCYKPD
+1080 AGKGYIMQCYKPN
-1093 DKNGNYDAAQFTVR
+1093 DKNGNYYAAQFTVR

-1157 DFGAPFM
+1157 DFEAPFM

-1199 ESITFL
+1199 ENITFL

-1228 RIRAAYDSNT
+1228 RIRAAYDSNS

-1287 AVSQIFTINGATRY
+1287 TVSQIFTINGATRY

-1327 GLSNQPDGQVTLE
+1327 GLSNQPDGQITLE
-1340 DRLTGTKLQL
+1340 DRLTGTKQQL

-1361 AGDSTDRFVLHF
+1361 ASDSTDRFVLHF

-1380 NAATVNEADRNDDT
+1380 NAATTNEADRNDDT

-1410 YIKGGKKGIK
+1410 YIKGGKKVIK

>member
-1 MCLTICGTYTPVKC
+1 
-15 PIEIIIIERTTNIT
+15 
-29 FLTLTHTTMGK
+29 MGK

-91 QVMASRAPRLAMA
+91 QVMASRAPRLAVA
-104 DSSSVVTPVLPDQG
+104 DSSEVVSPVLPDQG

-131 GDAEEVVPD
+131 GDTDQVLPD
-140 TIPFAQLWKHNS
+140 TIPFAQLWKHN
-152 WRSTNEKAGST
+152 RYIVYGGTEGTVEQK
-163 TQQSW
+163 SW
-168 EIICNRPT
+168 EIIARRET
-176 KLTFNYSCYNGSYGT
+176 KLSFSYGT
-191 FQVTLNDSTIISRGN
+191 ADDQWNFYTQIFIDDERVREMNGGTYNNTFSVTLTPGRHILTFKNECYGEVDSTTYAFIS
-206 WDSTEDRLYQIDLP
+206 DIATEDAQ
-220 AGRYVLKASYYTR
+220 T
-233 YDNYYD
+233 
-239 PDGLNEYCY
+239 
-248 ARISGIATD
+248 
-257 DVQANA
+257 NA
-263 TAYLSGLADY
+263 TAFVNALEGY
-273 PALKQEL
+273 PPLKQEL
-280 QTALDNS
+280 QTALDNYN
-287 SAAPDDEALYNTLA
+287 AAPDDEALYNTLA
-301 ATLNDVRTAVSYYP
+301 ATLNDVRKAVSYYP

-350 STSANY
+350 STSADY

-362 LETSIAVQVSSN
+362 LETSIAVQVTSN
-374 QKIDDWA
+374 QSIDDWA

-409 EAQDADVTNLVIPST
+409 EAENADVTDLVIPST

-461 YGLSDYRAITD
+461 GGLSDYRAITD
-472 LEIPANVERMGNYI
+472 LEIPANVERMGNEI
-486 VNNCPQLQRIKVNA
+486 VGNCPQLQRIKVNA

-511 NRYYDEYGNST
+511 NSYYEDGYRT
-522 YHYLRIVIPRESFHA
+522 YHYIRIVIPRESFHA

-556 GITVN
+556 GITVS

-591 ELNADDWSKIGQMT
+591 ELNADDWSKIKQMT

-623 AFNGRWAIDKVVLP
+623 AFSGRWAIDKVLLP

-642 IGSYAFQNTSLTSV
+642 IGSFAFQGTALTSV
-656 NIPDNVETIENN
+656 NIPDNVETIKEC
-668 AFGRVKRLQEVHLP
+668 AFSQVRQLQEVHLP
-682 DNLTA
+682 DSLTS
-687 LGGSAFEYCR
+687 LGNYAFAECR
-697 NLRAVKIPSKIKV
+697 SLRTIKIPTKLKTIPDY
-710 ITWYAFRDCSSL
+710 TFQNCRSL

-735 NESFAG
+735 NHAFVN
-741 CDLREITLPKSTTA
+741 CDLREITLPKSTSWVDNDA
-755 VGNHAFEG
+755 FSGNV
-763 NANLS
+763 NLS
-768 KVTFNE
+768 KVTLNE
-774 GLIYI
+774 GLVNI
-779 GESAFQNTAIDT
+779 SDKAFYQTAIDT
-791 LNCPST
+791 LNCPAT
-797 LRNIYNSAFAGC
+797 LRSIRNSAFARC
-809 RNLRQIYLNEG
+809 NNLRQINLNEG
-820 LTRIEMYALANNK
+820 LTRIESGALANNK

-847 GGAFD
+847 GGAFY

-864 VMPPNTDNGCPLTSA
+864 VMPPNTDGNCPLSGT
-879 DLTKAILYVPVWSL
+879 DLTKAVLYVPVWSL
-893 AEYQLA
+893 SEYQLA

-953 GNTDYQHGNLTISG
+953 NNSDYQHGNLTISG
-967 RSKLAVNDFSMVLSP
+967 RSKLAVNDFSMVLAP
-982 YAKYSYKQNYYYN
+982 YAKYAYEGGGYNYYN
-995 ENYRHL
+995 DYRYL

-1228 RIRAAYDSNT
+1228 RIRADYDSNA

-1301 AINERPLNNGQALLG
+1301 AINERPLNNGQAQLG

-1410 YIKGGKKGIK
+1410 YIKGGKKVIK

>member
-1 MCLTICGTYTPVKC
+1 
-15 PIEIIIIERTTNIT
+15 
-29 FLTLTHTTMGK
+29 MGK

-49 ATQVLPLSKGTPAVG
+49 ATQVLPLSKGTSTVG

-91 QVMASRAPRLAMA
+91 QVMASRAPRLAVA
-104 DSSSVVTPVLPDQG
+104 DSSEVVSPVLPDQG

-131 GDAEEVVPD
+131 GDTEEVLPD
-140 TIPFAQLWKHNS
+140 TIPFAQLWKHN
-152 WRSTNEKAGST
+152 RYIVYGST
-163 TQQSW
+163 EGTVEQKSW
-168 EIICNRPT
+168 EIIARRET
-176 KLTFNYSCYNGSYGT
+176 KLSFSYGT
-191 FQVTLNDSTIISRGN
+191 ADDQWNFYTQIFIDDERVREMNGGTYNNTFSVTLTPGRHILTFKNECYGEVDSTTYAFIS
-206 WDSTEDRLYQIDLP
+206 DIATEDAQ
-220 AGRYVLKASYYTR
+220 T
-233 YDNYYD
+233 
-239 PDGLNEYCY
+239 
-248 ARISGIATD
+248 
-257 DVQANA
+257 NA
-263 TAYLSGLADY
+263 TAFVNALEGY
-273 PALKQEL
+273 PPLKQEL
-280 QTALDNS
+280 QTALDNYN
-287 SAAPDDEALYNTLA
+287 AAPDDEALYNTLA
-301 ATLNDVRTAVSYYP
+301 ATLNDVRKAVSYYP

-350 STSANY
+350 STSADY

-362 LETSIAVQVSSN
+362 LETSIAVQVTSN
-374 QKIDDWA
+374 QSIDDWA

-409 EAQDADVTNLVIPST
+409 EAENADVTNLVIPST

-461 YGLSDYRAITD
+461 GGLSDYRAITD
-472 LEIPANVERMGNYI
+472 LEIPANVERMGDYI
-486 VNNCPQLQRIKVNA
+486 VNDCPQLQRIKVNA

-505 LGSLDN
+505 LGSLGVDS
-511 NRYYDEYGNST
+511 YYEDGYT
-522 YHYLRIVIPRESFHA
+522 AYRHLRIVIPRESFHA
-537 YRLVNAWNTDYN
+537 YRLVSAWNTDYN

-556 GITVN
+556 GITVS

-591 ELNADDWSKIGQMT
+591 ELNSDDWSKIGQMT

-614 ALIDEIPSN
+614 ALIDEIPSY
-623 AFNGRWAIDKVVLP
+623 AFNERGAIDKVVLP

-642 IGSYAFQNTSLTSV
+642 IGSYAFQRTSLTSV
-656 NIPDNVETIENN
+656 NIPDNVETIEEA
-668 AFGRVKRLQEVHLP
+668 AFRQIKQLQEMHLP
-682 DNLTA
+682 DSLTS
-687 LGGSAFEYCR
+687 LGRYAFAECR
-697 NLRAVKIPSKIKV
+697 SLRTVKIPTKLKEIP
-710 ITWYAFRDCSSL
+710 WYAFDGCKSL

-735 NESFAG
+735 DYSFRS
-741 CDLREITLPKSTTA
+741 CDLREITLPKSTTWI
-755 VGNHAFEG
+755 GGRAFAE
-763 NANLS
+763 NTNLS
-768 KVTFNE
+768 KVTLNE
-774 GLIYI
+774 ELIDIWAY
-779 GESAFQNTAIDT
+779 AFQNTAIDT

-797 LRNIYNSAFAGC
+797 LRNIYNGAFAGC
-809 RNLRQIYLNEG
+809 RNLSQINLNEG
-820 LTRIEMYALANNK
+820 LTRIEVYALANNK
-833 ATEIVLPSSLEYCA
+833 ATEIVLPSSLEYCSQS
-847 GGAFD
+847 AFD

-864 VMPPNTDNGCPLTSA
+864 VMPPNTDNGCPLSST
-879 DLTKAILYVPVWSL
+879 DLTKAVLYVPVWSL

-926 TLRDELDPDYRP
+926 TLRDELAPDYRP

-953 GNTDYQHGNLTISG
+953 NNSDYQHGNLTISG
-967 RSKLAVNDFSMVLSP
+967 RSKLAVNDFSMVLAP
-982 YAKYSYKQNYYYN
+982 YAKYAYEGGGYNYYN
-995 ENYRHL
+995 DYRYL

-1025 NRWQFVSFPFDV
+1025 ERWQFVSFPFDV

-1228 RIRAAYDSNT
+1228 RIRAAYDSNA

-1410 YIKGGKKGIK
+1410 YIKGGKKVIK

>member
-1 MCLTICGTYTPVKC
+1 
-15 PIEIIIIERTTNIT
+15 
-29 FLTLTHTTMGK
+29 MGK
-40 TNAKMCSHK
+40 TNAKMRSHK

-91 QVMASRAPRLAMA
+91 QVMASRAPRLAVA
-104 DSSSVVTPVLPDQG
+104 DSSEVVSPVLPDQG

-131 GDAEEVVPD
+131 GDTEEVLPD
-140 TIPFAQLWKHNS
+140 TIPFAQLWKHN
-152 WRSTNEKAGST
+152 RYIVYGGTRGTVEQK
-163 TQQSW
+163 SW
-168 EIICNRPT
+168 EIIAQRET
-176 KLTFNYSCYNGSYGT
+176 KLSFSYGAADNQWNFYTQIFIDDERVREMDGGTYNDT
-191 FQVTLNDSTIISRGN
+191 FSVTLTPGRHILTFKNECYGEADSTTYAFIS
-206 WDSTEDRLYQIDLP
+206 D
-220 AGRYVLKASYYTR
+220 
-233 YDNYYD
+233 
-239 PDGLNEYCY
+239 
-248 ARISGIATD
+248 IATD
-257 DVQANA
+257 DAQSNA
-263 TAYLSGLADY
+263 TAYLGALAGY
-273 PALKQEL
+273 PPLKQEL
-280 QTALDNS
+280 QTALDNYN
-287 SAAPDDEALYNTLA
+287 AAPDNEEIYNTLNS
-301 ATLNDVRTAVSYYP
+301 TLNDVRKAVSYYP

-350 STSANY
+350 STSADY
-356 LAAFDA
+356 LAAFEA

-381 FNTDQR
+381 FNTNQR

-409 EAQDADVTNLVIPST
+409 EVQDADVTDLVIPST
-424 VRYNGVTYAVVALYD
+424 VRYNNVTYAVVALYD

-461 YGLSDYRAITD
+461 WGLSDYRAITD

-486 VNNCPQLQRIKVNA
+486 VYNCPQLQRIKVNA

-511 NRYYDEYGNST
+511 ESYYDEHAYIKIT
-522 YHYLRIVIPRESFHA
+522 IPRESFHA
-537 YRLVNAWNTDYN
+537 YRLVSAWKTDRT

-556 GITVN
+556 GVTVS
-561 TGKIAAGDLGHVVV
+561 TGKIAAGDLGHVVI
-575 EEAGYLQEVNK
+575 EEASYLQEVNK

-591 ELNADDWSKIGQMT
+591 ELNSDDWSKIKQMT

-614 ALIDEIPSN
+614 ALIDEIPSY
-623 AFNGRWAIDKVVLP
+623 AFSGRWAIEKVLLP

-642 IGSYAFQNTSLTSV
+642 IGTYAFQKTSLTSV
-656 NIPDNVETIENN
+656 NIPDNVETIEVYAFSN
-668 AFGRVKRLQEVHLP
+668 ARQLQELHLP
-682 DNLTA
+682 DSLTS
-687 LGGSAFEYCR
+687 LGRYAFEECR
-697 NLRAVKIPSKIKV
+697 SLRTVKIPTKLKEIP
-710 ITWYAFRDCSSL
+710 WYAFQYCSSL
-722 QSVELHDSITGFG
+722 QSVELHDSITGIGDDAFR
-735 NESFAG
+735 N
-741 CDLREITLPKSTTA
+741 CDLREITLPKSTTW
-755 VGNHAFEG
+755 VGGYAFYG

-768 KVTFNE
+768 KVTLNE
-774 GLIYI
+774 GLVDIWTY
-779 GESAFQNTAIDT
+779 AFQNTAIDT

-797 LRNIYNSAFAGC
+797 LRNIYSNAFRDC
-809 RNLRQIYLNEG
+809 TNLRQINLNEG
-820 LTRIEMYALANNK
+820 LTRIESGALANNK

-847 GGAFD
+847 GGAFY

-857 VTIEARS
+857 ITIEARS
-864 VMPPNTDNGCPLTSA
+864 VMPPNTGGGCPLTST
-879 DLTKAILYVPVWSL
+879 DLTKAVLYVPVWSL

-899 TGWNQFYTFRTSDF
+899 TGWNQFITSRTSDF

-938 DIELTVTNNQITDSQ
+938 DIELTITDNEITDSH

-982 YAKYSYKQNYYYN
+982 CSKTTRTA
-995 ENYRHL
+995 L

-1065 AAAVWQNLSADDVLQ
+1065 AAAVWQDLSADDVLQ
-1080 AGKGYIMQCYKPD
+1080 AGKGYIMQCYKPN
-1093 DKNGNYDAAQFTVR
+1093 DKNGNGYYAAQFTVR

-1157 DFGAPFM
+1157 DFEAPFL
-1164 VWNSNNQNYEA
+1164 VWNSNNGNYEA

-1199 ESITFL
+1199 ENITFL
-1205 KDGRQTDRYAR
+1205 KDGRQTDHYAR

-1228 RIRAAYDSNT
+1228 RIRAAYDSNA

-1267 AATMQYDLSR
+1267 AATMQYDLSH

-1340 DRLTGTKLQL
+1340 DRLTGTKQQL

-1380 NAATVNEADRNDDT
+1380 NAATANEADRNDDT

-1410 YIKGGKKGIK
+1410 YIKGGKKVIK

>member
-1 MCLTICGTYTPVKC
+1 
-15 PIEIIIIERTTNIT
+15 
-29 FLTLTHTTMGK
+29 MGK

-91 QVMASRAPRLAMA
+91 QVMASRAPRLAVA
-104 DSSSVVTPVLPDQG
+104 DSSEVVSPVLPDQG
-118 TTTPTDSIGNGGA
+118 TTTPTDSIGNGGTVLPDQGTTAPTDSIDNGGA
-131 GDAEEVVPD
+131 GDTEQVLPD
-140 TIPFAQLWKHNS
+140 TIPFAQLLMHNN
-152 WRSTNEKAGST
+152 WQSTNIEDGST
-163 TQQSW
+163 TRQSW

-176 KLTFNYSCYNGSYGT
+176 KLTFNYACQNYNARGL
-191 FQVTLNDSTIISRGN
+191 FQVTLNDSVIISRSR
-206 WDSTEDRLYQIDLP
+206 WDSTDGEAYQIDLP
-220 AGRYVLKASYYTR
+220 VGRYVLKASYHI
-233 YDNYYD
+233 NYYD
-239 PDGLNEYCY
+239 ENCY

-257 DVQANA
+257 DAQSNA
-263 TAYLSGLADY
+263 TAYLSGLVDY

-301 ATLNDVRTAVSYYP
+301 ATLADVRKAVSYYP

-350 STSANY
+350 STSADY

-374 QKIDDWA
+374 QSIDDWA

-387 YTIDNM
+387 YIIDNM
-393 GYYLDQDHKVA
+393 LYYLDQEHKVA
-404 ACTGL
+404 ACTGPQSTDI
-409 EAQDADVTNLVIPST
+409 EIENLVIPST
-424 VRYNGVTYAVVALYD
+424 VRYNDATYAVVALYD

-472 LEIPANVERMGNYI
+472 LEIPANVERMGNDVVY
-486 VNNCPQLQRIKVNA
+486 NCPQLRRIKVNA

-505 LGSLDN
+505 LESLN
-511 NRYYDEYGNST
+511 HEYYY
-522 YHYLRIVIPRESFHA
+522 YRIIIPRESFHA
-537 YRLVNAWNTDYN
+537 YRLVNAWNNRT

-561 TGKIAAGDLGHVVV
+561 TGKLAAGDLGHVVV

-591 ELNADDWSKIGQMT
+591 ELNSDDWSQITQMT

-623 AFNGRWAIDKVVLP
+623 AFNDRWAIDKVVLP

-642 IGSYAFQNTSLTSV
+642 IGSYAFQGTALTSV
-656 NIPDNVETIENN
+656 NIPDNVETIEEYAFSN
-668 AFGRVKRLQEVHLP
+668 ARQLQEVHLP
-682 DNLTA
+682 DSLTS
-687 LGGSAFEYCR
+687 LGRYAFVSCR
-697 NLRAVKIPSKIKV
+697 SLRTVKIPTKLKEIP
-710 ITWYAFRDCSSL
+710 WYTFDVCNSL
-722 QSVELHDSITGFG
+722 QSVELHDSITGIGDYAFR
-735 NESFAG
+735 N
-741 CDLREITLPKSTTA
+741 CDLREITLPKSTTW
-755 VGNHAFEG
+755 VGGYAFYG
-763 NANLS
+763 NGNLS
-768 KVTFNE
+768 KVTLNE
-774 GLIYI
+774 GLIDI
-779 GESAFQNTAIDT
+779 WADAFQNTAIDT

-809 RNLRQIYLNEG
+809 RNLRQINLNEG
-820 LTRIEMYALANNK
+820 LTRIERYALANNK
-833 ATEIVLPSSLEYCA
+833 ATEIVLPSSLEYCSRS
-847 GGAFD
+847 AFD

-879 DLTKAILYVPVWSL
+879 DLTKAVLYVPVWSL

-938 DIELTVTNNQITDSQ
+938 DIELTYTSNQITDSQ
-953 GNTDYQHGNLTISG
+953 GNSDYQHGNLTISG
-967 RSKLAVNDFSMVLSP
+967 RSKLAVNNFSMVLSP
-982 YAKYSYKQNYYYN
+982 YFKYTKDSNGYYGNTY
-995 ENYRHL
+995 L
-1001 RPTSLIVKGEMR
+1001 TPTCLIVKGEMR

-1025 NRWQFVSFPFDV
+1025 ERWQFVSFPFDV

-1065 AAAVWQNLSADDVLQ
+1065 TAAVWQNLSADDVLQ
-1080 AGKGYIMQCYKPD
+1080 AGKGYIMQCYKPN
-1093 DKNGNYDAAQFTVR
+1093 DKNGNGYYAAQFTVR

-1228 RIRAAYDSNT
+1228 RIRAAYDSNA

-1380 NAATVNEADRNDDT
+1380 NAATANEADRNDDT

-1410 YIKGGKKGIK
+1410 YIKGGKKVIK

>member
-1 MCLTICGTYTPVKC
+1 
-15 PIEIIIIERTTNIT
+15 
-29 FLTLTHTTMGK
+29 MGK

-49 ATQVLPLSKGTPAVG
+49 ATQVLPLSKGTPTVG

-118 TTTPTDSIGNGGA
+118 TTTPTDSIGNSGA
-131 GDAEEVVPD
+131 GDTDQVLPD
-140 TIPFAQLWKHNS
+140 TIPFAQLWKHNN
-152 WRSTNEKAGST
+152 WQSTNEAAGST

-176 KLTFNYSCYNGSYGT
+176 KLFFNYACNNNSSSS
-191 FQVTLNDSTIISRGN
+191 FQVTLNDSTIIGRGGWN
-206 WDSTEDRLYQIDLP
+206 STEGEHYQIELP
-220 AGRYVLKASYYTR
+220 AGRYVLKASFYTYYE
-233 YDNYYD
+233 NQN
-239 PDGLNEYCY
+239 GYCY

-257 DVQANA
+257 DAQSNA
-263 TAYLSGLADY
+263 TAYLSGLVDY

-287 SAAPDDEALYNTLA
+287 SAAPDDETLYNTLA
-301 ATLNDVRTAVSYYP
+301 ATLNDVRKAVSYYP

-336 SEAVALGRAIDVNT
+336 SEAVALGRAIDVNA
-350 STSANY
+350 STSAEY
-356 LAAFDA
+356 LAAFEA

-374 QKIDDWA
+374 QSIDDWA

-393 GYYLDQDHKVA
+393 GYYLDQEHKVA

-409 EAQDADVTNLVIPST
+409 QTEDADVTDLVIPST
-424 VRYNGVTYAVVALYD
+424 VRYNDVTYAVVALYD

-461 YGLSDYRAITD
+461 WGLSDYRAITD
-472 LEIPANVERMGNYI
+472 LEIPANVERMGDNVVY
-486 VNNCPQLQRIKVNA
+486 NCPQLQRIKVNA

-505 LGSLDN
+505 LGSLNDN
-511 NRYYDEYGNST
+511 YYYDERPYIKIT
-522 YHYLRIVIPRESFHA
+522 IPRESFHA
-537 YRLVNAWNTDYN
+537 YRLVSAWNTDRT

-556 GITVN
+556 GVTVS
-561 TGKIAAGDLGHVVV
+561 TGKIAAGDLGHVVIV
-575 EEAGYLQEVNK
+575 EAGYLPEVNK

-591 ELNADDWSKIGQMT
+591 ELNADDWSKMKDMT
-605 NLTELDLSK
+605 NLTEIDLSG
-614 ALIDEIPSN
+614 ALIDEIPDG
-623 AFNGRWAIDKVVLP
+623 AFSGRWALDKVVLP
-637 PTLKK
+637 STLRT
-642 IGSYAFQNTSLTSV
+642 IGSRAFYETRLTSIDIPKGVTSIKDHAFYHSKNLEKADLPDSLTYIGEGAFQECFSLQTVKFPAGVKVIPNFAFDGCWALDNMELTNSITSIGEYAFRSCGLHEV
-656 NIPDNVETIENN
+656 NIPSSISEISRNTFSSCGNLTKLTLNEGLVTISEWAFNNTPIDTLICPSSLRKIENN
-668 AFGRVKRLQEVHLP
+668 AF
-682 DNLTA
+682 DNCNQ
-687 LGGSAFEYCR
+687 LGQIE
-697 NLRAVKIPSKIKV
+697 
-710 ITWYAFRDCSSL
+710 
-722 QSVELHDSITGFG
+722 
-735 NESFAG
+735 
-741 CDLREITLPKSTTA
+741 
-755 VGNHAFEG
+755 
-763 NANLS
+763 
-768 KVTFNE
+768 FNE
-774 GLIYI
+774 GLIGI
-779 GESAFQNTAIDT
+779 GSEAFRY
-791 LNCPST
+791 C
-797 LRNIYNSAFAGC
+797 NS
-809 RNLRQIYLNEG
+809 L
-820 LTRIEMYALANNK
+820 K
-833 ATEIVLPSSLEYCA
+833 EIVLPSSLETCR
-847 GGAFD
+847 GGAFS
-852 DCDSL
+852 DCNNIL
-857 VTIEARS
+857 TVEARS
-864 VMPPNTDNGCPLTSA
+864 VMPPNTGGDCPLTGT
-879 DLTKAILYVPVWSL
+879 DLTKAVLYVPVWSV
-893 AEYQLA
+893 AEYKLA
-899 TGWNQFYTFRTSDF
+899 TGWNQFYTFHTSDF

-938 DIELTVTNNQITDSQ
+938 DIELTYTSNQITDSQ
-953 GNTDYQHGNLTISG
+953 GNSDYQHGNLTISG
-967 RSKLAVNDFSMVLSP
+967 RSKLAVNNFSMVLSP
-982 YAKYSYKQNYYYN
+982 YFKYTKDSNGYYGNTY
-995 ENYRHL
+995 L
-1001 RPTSLIVKGEMR
+1001 TPTCLIVKGEMR

-1025 NRWQFVSFPFDV
+1025 ERWQFVSFPFDV

-1065 AAAVWQNLSADDVLQ
+1065 TAAVWQNLSADDVLQ
-1080 AGKGYIMQCYKPD
+1080 AGKGYIMQCYKPND
-1093 DKNGNYDAAQFTVR
+1093 GNNYYEAAQFTVR

-1380 NAATVNEADRNDDT
+1380 NAATANEADHNDDT

-1410 YIKGGKKGIK
+1410 YIKGGKKVIK

>member
-1 MCLTICGTYTPVKC
+1 
-15 PIEIIIIERTTNIT
+15 
-29 FLTLTHTTMGK
+29 MGK

-104 DSSSVVTPVLPDQG
+104 DSSSVVTPVQPDQG
-118 TTTPTDSIGNGGA
+118 TTTPTDSIGNGGT
-131 GDAEEVVPD
+131 GDTEEVLPD
-140 TIPFAQLWKHNS
+140 TIPYEQLLKHNS
-152 WRSTNEKAGST
+152 WQSTNKEAGST

-176 KLTFNYSCYNGSYGT
+176 KLLFIYACNNYDSYGT
-191 FQVTLNDSTIISRGN
+191 FQVTLNDSTIISKDR
-206 WDSTEDRLYQIDLP
+206 WSSTNGQLYQIELP

-233 YDNYYD
+233 YDNQND
-239 PDGLNEYCY
+239 DCY
-248 ARISGIATD
+248 ARVSDIATND
-257 DVQANA
+257 AQSNA
-263 TAYLSGLADY
+263 TAYLGTLASY
-273 PALKQEL
+273 PGLKQEL
-280 QTALDNS
+280 QTALDNYN
-287 SAAPDDEALYNTLA
+287 AAPDNEALYNTLA
-301 ATLNDVRTAVSYYP
+301 ATLTDVSKATMYYP

-350 STSANY
+350 STSADY
-356 LAAFDA
+356 LAAFEA

-381 FNTDQR
+381 FNTNQR

-409 EAQDADVTNLVIPST
+409 EAENADVTDLVIPST

-461 YGLSDYRAITD
+461 WGLSDYRAITD
-472 LEIPANVERMGNYI
+472 LEIPANVERMGNNI
-486 VNNCPQLQRIKVNA
+486 VNNCPQLQRIKINA
-500 EVPPT
+500 KVPPT
-505 LGSLDN
+505 LGSLSNDY
-511 NRYYDEYGNST
+511 YYDEFNDRGR
-522 YHYLRIVIPRESFHA
+522 HYYKITIPRESFHA
-537 YRLVNAWNTDYN
+537 YRLVNAWTNYT

-575 EEAGYLQEVNK
+575 DEAGYLQEVNK

-591 ELNADDWSKIGQMT
+591 ELNSDDWSKIKQMT
-605 NLTELDLSK
+605 NLTEVDLSK
-614 ALIDEIPSN
+614 ALIDEIPEG
-623 AFNGRWAIDKVVLP
+623 AFRDRWAIDKVLLP

-642 IGSYAFQNTSLTSV
+642 IGPYAFQRAALTSV
-656 NIPDNVETIENN
+656 NIPDNVETIDRT
-668 AFGRVKRLQEVHLP
+668 AFGGAKYMQEVHLP
-682 DNLTA
+682 DSLTS
-687 LGGSAFEYCR
+687 LGEGAFEYCKS
-697 NLRAVKIPSKIKV
+697 LHSVKIPAKIKE
-710 ITWYAFRDCSSL
+710 IPGYALRYCNSL
-722 QSVELHDSITGFG
+722 QSVELHDSITSIGYEAFG
-735 NESFAG
+735 NS
-741 CDLREITLPKSTTA
+741 DLREITLPKSTTR
-755 VGNHAFEG
+755 VGDYAFKE
-763 NANLS
+763 NTNLS
-768 KVTFNE
+768 KVTLNE
-774 GLIYI
+774 GLINI
-779 GESAFQNTAIDT
+779 GDCAFQNTAIDT

-797 LRNIYNSAFAGC
+797 LRSISEGAFAGC
-809 RNLRQIYLNEG
+809 GNLRQINLNEG
-820 LTRIEMYALANNK
+820 LTRIELYALANNK
-833 ATEIVLPSSLEYCA
+833 ATEIVLPSSLEYCSQS
-847 GGAFD
+847 AFD

-864 VMPPNTDNGCPLTSA
+864 VMPPNTDGGCPLTST
-879 DLTKAILYVPVWSL
+879 DLTKAVLYVPVWSL

-926 TLRDELDPDYRP
+926 TLRDELAPDYRP

-953 GNTDYQHGNLTISG
+953 NNSDYQHGNLTISG
-967 RSKLAVNDFSMVLSP
+967 RSKLAVNDFSMVLAP
-982 YAKYSYKQNYYYN
+982 YAKYAYEGGGYNYYN
-995 ENYRHL
+995 DYRYL

-1025 NRWQFVSFPFDV
+1025 ERWQFVSFPFDV
-1037 KVSDIVPVDS
+1037 KVSDIVPADS

-1080 AGKGYIMQCYKPD
+1080 AGKGYIMQCYKPSNNSRSMNKGSFVPFKMD
-1093 DKNGNYDAAQFTVR
+1093 FNDNSSSEVALFTVR

-1157 DFGAPFM
+1157 DFAAPFM

-1228 RIRAAYDSNT
+1228 RIRADYDSNT
-1238 HTAAQ
+1238 HAAAQ

-1380 NAATVNEADRNDDT
+1380 NAATANEADRNDDT

-1410 YIKGGKKGIK
+1410 YIKGGKKVIK

>member
-1 MCLTICGTYTPVKC
+1 
-15 PIEIIIIERTTNIT
+15 
-29 FLTLTHTTMGK
+29 MGK

-49 ATQVLPLSKGTPAVG
+49 ATQVLPLSKGTPTVG

-104 DSSSVVTPVLPDQG
+104 DSSSVVTPVQPDQG
-118 TTTPTDSIGNGGA
+118 TTTPTDSIGNSGA
-131 GDAEEVVPD
+131 GDTEQVLPD

-152 WRSTNEKAGST
+152 WQSTNKEAGST

-168 EIICNRPT
+168 EIICSRPT
-176 KLTFNYSCYNGSYGT
+176 KLSFNYAYKNRYSEIH
-191 FQVTLNDSTIISRGN
+191 VTLNDSTIIRDGA
-206 WDSTEDRLYQIDLP
+206 WYSTESRHYQIDLP
-220 AGRYVLKASYYTR
+220 AGRYVLKASYYTEGENP
-233 YDNYYD
+233 DDINNQNY
-239 PDGLNEYCY
+239 NY
-248 ARISGIATD
+248 ARISDIATD
-257 DVQANA
+257 DAQSNA
-263 TAYLSGLADY
+263 TAFLGALADY

-287 SAAPDDEALYNTLA
+287 SAAPDNEEIYNTLA
-301 ATLNDVRTAVSYYP
+301 ATLNDVRKAVSYYP

-350 STSANY
+350 STSADY

-381 FNTDQR
+381 FNTNQR

-409 EAQDADVTNLVIPST
+409 EVQDADVTDLVIPST

-439 NRYNQNKVR
+439 NRYDQNKVR

-461 YGLSDYRAITD
+461 WGLSDYRAITD
-472 LEIPANVERMGNYI
+472 LEIPANVERMGENI
-486 VNNCPQLQRIKVNA
+486 VYNCPQLQRIKVNA

-511 NRYYDEYGNST
+511 NSYHEDGYRT
-522 YHYLRIVIPRESFHA
+522 YHYIRIVIPRESFHA

-556 GITVN
+556 GITVS

-591 ELNADDWSKIGQMT
+591 ELNADDWSKIKQMT

-623 AFNGRWAIDKVVLP
+623 AFSGRWAIDKVVLP

-642 IGSYAFQNTSLTSV
+642 IGSFAFQGTALTSV
-656 NIPDNVETIENN
+656 NIPDNVETIKEC
-668 AFGRVKRLQEVHLP
+668 AFSQVRQLQEVHLP
-682 DNLTA
+682 DSLTS
-687 LGGSAFEYCR
+687 LGNYAFAECR
-697 NLRAVKIPSKIKV
+697 SLRTVKIPTKLKTIPDY
-710 ITWYAFRDCSSL
+710 TFQNCRSL
-722 QSVELHDSITGFG
+722 QSVELHDSITAF
-735 NESFAG
+735 EDYSFNN
-741 CDLREITLPKSTTA
+741 CDLREITLPKSTTW
-755 VGNHAFEG
+755 VGGSAFKG

-768 KVTFNE
+768 KVTLNE
-774 GLIYI
+774 GLVDIWTY
-779 GESAFQNTAIDT
+779 AFQNTAIDT

-797 LRNIYNSAFAGC
+797 LRNIYSNAFRDC
-809 RNLRQIYLNEG
+809 TNLRQINLNEG
-820 LTRIEMYALANNK
+820 LTRIESGALANNK

-847 GGAFD
+847 GGAFY

-864 VMPPNTDNGCPLTSA
+864 VMPPNTDGNCPLSGT
-879 DLTKAILYVPVWSL
+879 DLTKAVLYVPVWSL
-893 AEYQLA
+893 SEYQLA

-953 GNTDYQHGNLTISG
+953 NNSDYQHGNLTISG
-967 RSKLAVNDFSMVLSP
+967 RSKLAVNDFSMVLAP
-982 YAKYSYKQNYYYN
+982 YAKYAYEGGGYNYYN
-995 ENYRHL
+995 DYRYL

-1080 AGKGYIMQCYKPD
+1080 AGKGYIMQCYKPN

-1228 RIRAAYDSNT
+1228 RIRAAYDSNV

-1380 NAATVNEADRNDDT
+1380 NAATANEADHNDDT

-1410 YIKGGKKGIK
+1410 YIKGGKKVIK

>member
-1 MCLTICGTYTPVKC
+1 
-15 PIEIIIIERTTNIT
+15 
-29 FLTLTHTTMGK
+29 MGK

-49 ATQVLPLSKGTPAVG
+49 ATQVLPLSKGTPTVG

-91 QVMASRAPRLAMA
+91 QVMASRAPRLAVA
-104 DSSSVVTPVLPDQG
+104 DSSEVVSPVLPDQG
-118 TTTPTDSIGNGGA
+118 TTAPTDSIGNGGA
-131 GDAEEVVPD
+131 GDTEEVLPD
-140 TIPFAQLWKHNS
+140 TIPFAQLWKHN
-152 WRSTNEKAGST
+152 RYIVYGGTEGTVEQK
-163 TQQSW
+163 SW
-168 EIICNRPT
+168 EIIARRET
-176 KLTFNYSCYNGSYGT
+176 KLSFSYGT
-191 FQVTLNDSTIISRGN
+191 ADDQWNFYTQIFIDDERVREMNGGTYNNTFSVTLTPGRHILTFKNECYGEVDSTTYAFIS
-206 WDSTEDRLYQIDLP
+206 DIATEDAQ
-220 AGRYVLKASYYTR
+220 T
-233 YDNYYD
+233 
-239 PDGLNEYCY
+239 
-248 ARISGIATD
+248 
-257 DVQANA
+257 NA
-263 TAYLSGLADY
+263 TAFVNALEGY
-273 PALKQEL
+273 PPLKQEL
-280 QTALDNS
+280 QTALDNYN
-287 SAAPDDEALYNTLA
+287 AAPDDEALYNTLA
-301 ATLNDVRTAVSYYP
+301 ATLNDVRKAVSYYP

-350 STSANY
+350 STSADY

-381 FNTDQR
+381 FNTNQR

-409 EAQDADVTNLVIPST
+409 QVQDADVTNLVIPST
-424 VRYNGVTYAVVALYD
+424 VRYNDVTYAVVALYD

-591 ELNADDWSKIGQMT
+591 ELNADDWSKIKQMT

-614 ALIDEIPSN
+614 ALIDEIPN
-623 AFNGRWAIDKVVLP
+623 EAFNGRWAIDKVVLP

-809 RNLRQIYLNEG
+809 RNLRQINLNEG
-820 LTRIEMYALANNK
+820 LTRIETYALANNK

-893 AEYQLA
+893 DEYQLA

-1080 AGKGYIMQCYKPD
+1080 AGKGYIMQCYKPN
-1093 DKNGNYDAAQFTVR
+1093 DKNGSYDAAQFTVR

-1164 VWNSNNQNYEA
+1164 VWNSYNQNYEA

-1199 ESITFL
+1199 ENITFL

-1380 NAATVNEADRNDDT
+1380 NAATTNEADRNDDT

-1410 YIKGGKKGIK
+1410 YIKGGKKVIK

>member
-1 MCLTICGTYTPVKC
+1 
-15 PIEIIIIERTTNIT
+15 
-29 FLTLTHTTMGK
+29 MGK

-104 DSSSVVTPVLPDQG
+104 DSSSVVTPVQPDQG
-118 TTTPTDSIGNGGA
+118 TTAPTDSIGNSGA
-131 GDAEEVVPD
+131 GDTDQVLPD

-301 ATLNDVRTAVSYYP
+301 ATLNDVRKAATYYP

-350 STSANY
+350 STSADY

-374 QKIDDWA
+374 QSIDEWA
-381 FNTDQR
+381 FNTNQL

-404 ACTGL
+404 ACSGL
-409 EAQDADVTNLVIPST
+409 QTEDADVTDLVIPST
-424 VRYNGVTYAVVALYD
+424 VRYNDVTYAVVALYD

-461 YGLSDYRAITD
+461 WGLSDYRAITD
-472 LEIPANVERMGNYI
+472 LEIPANVERMGDNVVY
-486 VNNCPQLQRIKVNA
+486 NCPQLQRIKVNA

-511 NRYYDEYGNST
+511 NRYYGT
-522 YHYLRIVIPRESFHA
+522 YRYFKVTIPRESFHA
-537 YRLVNAWNTDYN
+537 YRLVSAWNTDRT

-556 GITVN
+556 GVTVS
-561 TGKIAAGDLGHVVV
+561 TGKLAAGDLGHVVI
-575 EEAGYLQEVNK
+575 EEAGYLPEVNK

-591 ELNADDWSKIGQMT
+591 ELNADDWSMMKDMT
-605 NLTELDLSK
+605 NLTEIDLSG
-614 ALIDEIPSN
+614 ALIDEIPDG
-623 AFNGRWAIDKVVLP
+623 AFSGRWALDKVVLP
-637 PTLKK
+637 STLRT
-642 IGSYAFQNTSLTSV
+642 IGSRAFYETRLTSIDIPKGVTSIKDYAFYNSQKLEKADLPDSLTS
-656 NIPDNVETIENN
+656 IGE
-668 AFGRVKRLQEVHLP
+668 
-682 DNLTA
+682 
-687 LGGSAFEYCR
+687 
-697 NLRAVKIPSKIKV
+697 
-710 ITWYAFRDCSSL
+710 YAFNRCFSL
-722 QSVELHDSITGFG
+722 QSVKIPAKLTTISRSAFQSCQSLANLELHDSITTIGAYAFG
-735 NESFAG
+735 G
-741 CDLREITLPKSTTA
+741 CAFSELKIPASIRTIAE
-755 VGNHAFEG
+755 GAFEMSS
-763 NANLS
+763 NLT
-768 KVTFNE
+768 KLTLNE
-774 GLIYI
+774 GLERI
-779 GESAFQNTAIDT
+779 GEIAFRQSPIDT
-791 LNCPST
+791 LNCPSS
-797 LRNIYNSAFAGC
+797 LRYIGNSAFDDC
-809 RNLRQIYLNEG
+809 TSLRQINLNEG
-820 LTRIEMYALANNK
+820 LTNINNYAFAHTIP
-833 ATEIVLPSSLEYCA
+833 TEVVLPSSLEYCA
-847 GGAFD
+847 EGAFD

-864 VMPPNTDNGCPLTSA
+864 VMPPNTDGGCPLTGT
-879 DLTKAILYVPVWSL
+879 DLTKAVLYVPVWSL
-893 AEYQLA
+893 AEYKLA
-899 TGWNQFYTFRTSDF
+899 TGWNQFNTINHSDF
-913 MPQYVKVNKDFYF
+913 MPQHVKVNKDFYF

-953 GNTDYQHGNLTISG
+953 NNSDYQHGNLTISG

-982 YAKYSYKQNYYYN
+982 YAKYSYEGGGYYYN
-995 ENYRHL
+995 NNYRYL

-1025 NRWQFVSFPFDV
+1025 ERWQFVSFPFDV

-1054 GHSGAERAAGN
+1054 SHSGAERAAGN
-1065 AAAVWQNLSADDVLQ
+1065 TAAVWQNLSADDVLQ
-1080 AGKGYIMQCYKPD
+1080 AGKGYIMQCYKPND
-1093 DKNGNYDAAQFTVR
+1093 GNNYYEAAQFTVR

-1157 DFGAPFM
+1157 DFEAPFM

-1199 ESITFL
+1199 ENITFL

-1287 AVSQIFTINGATRY
+1287 AVSQIFTLNGATRY

-1380 NAATVNEADRNDDT
+1380 NAVTANEADRNDDT

-1410 YIKGGKKGIK
+1410 YIKGGKKVIK

>member
-1 MCLTICGTYTPVKC
+1 
-15 PIEIIIIERTTNIT
+15 
-29 FLTLTHTTMGK
+29 MGK
-40 TNAKMCSHK
+40 TNAKMQGHK
-49 ATQVLPLSKGTPAVG
+49 AVHVLPLSKGTPAVG

-91 QVMASRAPRLAMA
+91 QVMASRAPRIAIA
-104 DSSSVVTPVLPDQG
+104 DSSEVVSPVLPDQG
-118 TTTPTDSIGNGGA
+118 TTTPTDSIDNGGA
-131 GDAEEVVPD
+131 GDTEEVLPD
-140 TIPFAQLWKHNS
+140 TIPFAQLLMHNN
-152 WRSTNEKAGST
+152 WQSTNEEAGT
-163 TQQSW
+163 FTKQSW

-176 KLTFNYSCYNGSYGT
+176 KLFFNYACNNGNYGT
-191 FQVTLNDSTIISRGN
+191 FQVTLNDSTIINRGRWN
-206 WDSTEDRLYQIDLP
+206 STEGAHYQIDLP
-220 AGRYVLKASYYTR
+220 AGRYVLKASYYTS
-233 YDNYYD
+233 YENQ
-239 PDGLNEYCY
+239 NNNCY

-257 DVQANA
+257 DAQANA
-263 TAYLSGLADY
+263 TAYLSGLVDY

-287 SAAPDDEALYNTLA
+287 SAAPNDEALYNTLA
-301 ATLNDVRTAVSYYP
+301 ATLNDVRKAATYYP

-336 SEAVALGRAIDVNT
+336 SEAVALGRAIDVNA
-350 STSANY
+350 STSAEY
-356 LAAFDA
+356 LAAFEA
-362 LETSIAVQVSSN
+362 LETSIAVQVTSDQS
-374 QKIDDWA
+374 IDDWA
-381 FNTDQR
+381 FNTNQR

-393 GYYLDQDHKVA
+393 GYYLDQEHKVA

-409 EAQDADVTNLVIPST
+409 QIEDVDVTDLVIPST
-424 VRYNGVTYAVVALYD
+424 VRYNDVTYAVVALYD

-461 YGLSDYRAITD
+461 KGLSDYRAITD
-472 LEIPANVERMGNYI
+472 LEIPANVERMGKNVVY
-486 VNNCPQLQRIKVNA
+486 NCPQLRRIKVNA

-505 LGSLDN
+505 LGSLSSDYYYHDEFL
-511 NRYYDEYGNST
+511 NRDHLYYKIT
-522 YHYLRIVIPRESFHA
+522 IPRESFHA
-537 YRLVNAWNTDYN
+537 YRLVNAWTNYT

-556 GITVN
+556 GVTVS
-561 TGKIAAGDLGHVVV
+561 TGKIAAGDLGHVVID
-575 EEAGYLQEVNK
+575 EAGYLQEVNK

-591 ELNADDWSKIGQMT
+591 ELNADDWSKITQMT
-605 NLTELDLSK
+605 NLTEVDLSK
-614 ALIDEIPSN
+614 ALIDEIPN
-623 AFNGRWAIDKVVLP
+623 AAFRDRWAINKVVLP

-642 IGSYAFQNTSLTSV
+642 IGSNAFQRAALTSV
-656 NIPDNVETIENN
+656 NIPDNVETIEDC
-668 AFGRVKRLQEVHLP
+668 AFGGAGYMQEVHLP
-682 DNLTA
+682 DSLTS

-710 ITWYAFRDCSSL
+710 ITWYAFRDCDSL

-809 RNLRQIYLNEG
+809 RNLRQINLNEG
-820 LTRIEMYALANNK
+820 LTRIETYALANNK

-879 DLTKAILYVPVWSL
+879 DLTKAVLYVPVWSL

-926 TLRDELDPDYRP
+926 TLRDELAPDYRP

-953 GNTDYQHGNLTISG
+953 NNSDYQHGNLTISG
-967 RSKLAVNDFSMVLSP
+967 RSKLAVNDFSMVLAP
-982 YAKYSYKQNYYYN
+982 YAKYAYEGGGYNYYN
-995 ENYRHL
+995 DYRYL

-1080 AGKGYIMQCYKPD
+1080 AGKGYIMQCYKPN

-1157 DFGAPFM
+1157 DFEAPFM
-1164 VWNSNNQNYEA
+1164 VWNSYNGNYEA

-1199 ESITFL
+1199 ENITFL

-1228 RIRAAYDSNT
+1228 RIRAAYDSNA
-1238 HTAAQ
+1238 HAAAQ

-1287 AVSQIFTINGATRY
+1287 TVSQIFTINGATRY

-1327 GLSNQPDGQVTLE
+1327 GLSNQPDGQITLE
-1340 DRLTGTKLQL
+1340 DRLTGTKQQL

-1380 NAATVNEADRNDDT
+1380 NAATTNEADRNDDT

-1410 YIKGGKKGIK
+1410 YIKGGKKVIK

>member
-1 MCLTICGTYTPVKC
+1 
-15 PIEIIIIERTTNIT
+15 
-29 FLTLTHTTMGK
+29 MGK
-40 TNAKMCSHK
+40 TNAKMQGHK
-49 ATQVLPLSKGTPAVG
+49 AVHVLPLSKGTPAVG

-91 QVMASRAPRLAMA
+91 QVMASRAPRLAVA
-104 DSSSVVTPVLPDQG
+104 DSSEVVSPVLPDQG
-118 TTTPTDSIGNGGA
+118 TTAPTDSIGNGGT
-131 GDAEEVVPD
+131 GNTEEVLPD

-152 WRSTNEKAGST
+152 WQSTNKEAEST

-176 KLTFNYSCYNGSYGT
+176 KLTFNYCWNNGNSCT
-191 FQVTLNDSTIISRGN
+191 FRVTLNDSTIISKNSWTTTLG
-206 WDSTEDRLYQIDLP
+206 EHYQINLP
-220 AGRYVLKASYYTR
+220 AGRYVLKASLYTH
-233 YDNYYD
+233 YENQGDNYF
-239 PDGLNEYCY
+239 
-248 ARISGIATD
+248 ARISDIAID
-257 DVQANA
+257 DAQANA
-263 TAYLSGLADY
+263 TAFLGALADY

-301 ATLNDVRTAVSYYP
+301 ATLNDVRKAVSYYP

-350 STSANY
+350 STSAEY
-356 LAAFDA
+356 LAAFNA

-374 QKIDDWA
+374 QSIDDWA
-381 FNTDQR
+381 INTDQL

-409 EAQDADVTNLVIPST
+409 QTGNADVTDLVIPST
-424 VRYNGVTYAVVALYD
+424 VRYNDVTYAVVALYD
-439 NRYNQNKVR
+439 NRYTQNKVH

-472 LEIPANVERMGNYI
+472 LEIPANVERMGDNVVY
-486 VNNCPQLQRIKVNA
+486 NCPQLQRIKVNA
-500 EVPPT
+500 DVPPT

-511 NRYYDEYGNST
+511 QSYSYERAYIKIT
-522 YHYLRIVIPRESFHA
+522 IPRESFHA
-537 YRLVNAWNTDYN
+537 YRLVNAWKTDRT

-556 GITVN
+556 GVTVS

-575 EEAGYLQEVNK
+575 DEAGYLQEVNK

-591 ELNADDWSKIGQMT
+591 ELNSDDWSKITQMT

-623 AFNGRWAIDKVVLP
+623 AFSGRWAIDKVVLP

-642 IGSYAFQNTSLTSV
+642 IGTYAFQGTALTSV
-656 NIPDNVETIENN
+656 NIPDNVETIEEY
-668 AFGRVKRLQEVHLP
+668 AFSHARQLQEVHLP
-682 DNLTA
+682 DSLTS
-687 LGGSAFEYCR
+687 LGRYAFEECR
-697 NLRAVKIPSKIKV
+697 SLSTVKIPTKLKEIP
-710 ITWYAFRDCSSL
+710 WYAFQYCSSL
-722 QSVELHDSITGFG
+722 QSVELHDGITGFG
-735 NESFAG
+735 DYAFRN
-741 CDLREITLPKSTTA
+741 CDLREITLPKSTTW
-755 VGNHAFEG
+755 VGGYAFNG
-763 NANLS
+763 NGNLS
-768 KVTFNE
+768 KVTLNE
-774 GLIYI
+774 GLVDIWAY
-779 GESAFQNTAIDT
+779 AFQNTAIDT

-809 RNLRQIYLNEG
+809 RNLRQINLNEG
-820 LTRIEMYALANNK
+820 LTRIEVYALANNK
-833 ATEIVLPSSLEYCA
+833 ATEIVLPSSLEFCSQS
-847 GGAFD
+847 AFD

-857 VTIEARS
+857 ITIEARS
-864 VMPPNTDNGCPLTSA
+864 VMSPNTDGGCPLTGT
-879 DLTKAILYVPVWSL
+879 DLTKAVLYVPVWSL

-938 DIELTVTNNQITDSQ
+938 DIELTVTNNQITDSH
-953 GNTDYQHGNLTISG
+953 NNSDYQHGNLTISG

-982 YAKYSYKQNYYYN
+982 YAKYSYERNYYYN
-995 ENYRHL
+995 ESYRHL

-1054 GHSGAERAAGN
+1054 SHSGAERAAGN
-1065 AAAVWQNLSADDVLQ
+1065 TAAVWQNLSADDVLQ
-1080 AGKGYIMQCYKPD
+1080 AGKGYIMQCYKPN
-1093 DKNGNYDAAQFTVR
+1093 DKNGSYDAAQFTVR

-1199 ESITFL
+1199 ENITFL

-1228 RIRAAYDSNT
+1228 RIRADYDSNA

-1340 DRLTGTKLQL
+1340 DRLTGTRLQL

-1380 NAATVNEADRNDDT
+1380 NAATTNEADRNDDT

-1410 YIKGGKKGIK
+1410 YIKGGKKVIK

>member
-1 MCLTICGTYTPVKC
+1 MCLTIRGTYAPVKC

-29 FLTLTHTTMGK
+29 FLTVTHTTMGK

-91 QVMASRAPRLAMA
+91 QVMASRAPRLAVA
-104 DSSSVVTPVLPDQG
+104 DSSEVVSPVLPDQG
-118 TTTPTDSIGNGGA
+118 TTAPTDSIGNGGA
-131 GDAEEVVPD
+131 GDTEEVLPD
-140 TIPFAQLWKHNS
+140 TIPFAQLWKHN
-152 WRSTNEKAGST
+152 RYIVYGGTEGTVEQK
-163 TQQSW
+163 SW
-168 EIICNRPT
+168 EIIARRET
-176 KLTFNYSCYNGSYGT
+176 KLSFSYGT
-191 FQVTLNDSTIISRGN
+191 ADDQWNFYTQIFIDDERVREMNGGTYNNTFSVTLTPGRHILTFKNECYGEVDSTTYAFIS
-206 WDSTEDRLYQIDLP
+206 DIATEDAQ
-220 AGRYVLKASYYTR
+220 T
-233 YDNYYD
+233 
-239 PDGLNEYCY
+239 
-248 ARISGIATD
+248 
-257 DVQANA
+257 NA
-263 TAYLSGLADY
+263 TAFVNALEGY
-273 PALKQEL
+273 PPLKQEL

-287 SAAPDDEALYNTLA
+287 NAAPDDEALYNTLA
-301 ATLNDVRTAVSYYP
+301 ATLNDVRKAVSYYP

-350 STSANY
+350 STSADY

-362 LETSIAVQVSSN
+362 LETSIAVQVTSN
-374 QKIDDWA
+374 QSIDDWA

-409 EAQDADVTNLVIPST
+409 EAENADVTDLVIPST
-424 VRYNGVTYAVVALYD
+424 VRYNDVTYAVVALYD

-461 YGLSDYRAITD
+461 YGLSDYRAITN
-472 LEIPANVERMGNYI
+472 LEIPANVERMGNEI
-486 VNNCPQLQRIKVNA
+486 VGNCPQLQRIKVNA

-511 NRYYDEYGNST
+511 NSYYEDGYRT
-522 YHYLRIVIPRESFHA
+522 YHYIRIVIPRESFHA

-556 GITVN
+556 GITVS

-591 ELNADDWSKIGQMT
+591 ELNADDWSKIKQMT

-623 AFNGRWAIDKVVLP
+623 AFSGRWAIDKVVLP

-642 IGSYAFQNTSLTSV
+642 IGSFAFQGTALTSV
-656 NIPDNVETIENN
+656 NIPDNVETIKGC
-668 AFGRVKRLQEVHLP
+668 AFSQVRQLQEVHLP
-682 DNLTA
+682 DSLTS
-687 LGGSAFEYCR
+687 LGNYAFAECR
-697 NLRAVKIPSKIKV
+697 SLRTVKIPTKLKTIPDY
-710 ITWYAFRDCSSL
+710 TFQNCRSL
-722 QSVELHDSITGFG
+722 QSVELHDSITAF
-735 NESFAG
+735 EDYSFDN
-741 CDLREITLPKSTTA
+741 CDLREITLPKSTTW
-755 VGNHAFEG
+755 VGGSAFKG

-768 KVTFNE
+768 KVTLNE
-774 GLIYI
+774 GLVDIWTY
-779 GESAFQNTAIDT
+779 AFQNTAIDT

-797 LRNIYNSAFAGC
+797 LRNIYSNAFRDC
-809 RNLRQIYLNEG
+809 TNLRQINLNEG
-820 LTRIEMYALANNK
+820 LTRIESGALANNK

-847 GGAFD
+847 GGAFY

-864 VMPPNTDNGCPLTSA
+864 VMPPNTDGNCPLSGT
-879 DLTKAILYVPVWSL
+879 DLTKAVLYVPVWSL
-893 AEYQLA
+893 SEYQLA

-926 TLRDELDPDYRP
+926 TLRDELAPDYRP

-953 GNTDYQHGNLTISG
+953 NNSDYQHGNLTISG

-982 YAKYSYKQNYYYN
+982 FTKYIYEGGYYDYYSNESYRY
-995 ENYRHL
+995 L

-1080 AGKGYIMQCYKPD
+1080 AGKGYIMQCFKPN
-1093 DKNGNYDAAQFTVR
+1093 DKNGNYYAAQFTVR

-1228 RIRAAYDSNT
+1228 RIRADYDSNA

-1380 NAATVNEADRNDDT
+1380 NAATTNEADRNDDT

-1410 YIKGGKKGIK
+1410 YIKGGKKVIK

>member
-1 MCLTICGTYTPVKC
+1 
-15 PIEIIIIERTTNIT
+15 
-29 FLTLTHTTMGK
+29 MGK

-91 QVMASRAPRLAMA
+91 QVMASRAPSLAVA
-104 DSSSVVTPVLPDQG
+104 DSSEVVSPVLPDQG
-118 TTTPTDSIGNGGA
+118 TTAPTDSIDNGGA
-131 GDAEEVVPD
+131 GDTEQVLPD

-152 WRSTNEKAGST
+152 WLSTNKEAGST

-176 KLTFNYSCYNGSYGT
+176 KLTFNYACNNYNAYGT
-191 FQVTLNDSTIISRGN
+191 FQVTLNDSTIIRRDRWS
-206 WDSTEDRLYQIDLP
+206 STERELYQIDLP
-220 AGRYVLKASYYTR
+220 AGRHVLKASYNTR

-239 PDGLNEYCY
+239 DSEGLIDYCY
-248 ARISGIATD
+248 AAISGIATD
-257 DVQANA
+257 DAQSNA
-263 TAYLSGLADY
+263 TAYLGTLADY

-301 ATLNDVRTAVSYYP
+301 ATLNDVRKAATYYP

-336 SEAVALGRAIDVNT
+336 SEAAALGRAIDVNT
-350 STSANY
+350 STSADY
-356 LAAFDA
+356 LAAFEA

-374 QKIDDWA
+374 QSIDDWA
-381 FNTDQR
+381 FNTSPQ

-393 GYYLDQDHKVA
+393 GYYLDKGHKVA

-409 EAQDADVTNLVIPST
+409 QTENADMTDLVIPST
-424 VRYNGVTYAVVALYD
+424 VRYNNVTYAVVALYD

-461 YGLSDYRAITD
+461 WGLSDYRAITD
-472 LEIPANVERMGNYI
+472 LEIPGNVERMGNNI
-486 VNNCPQLQRIKVNA
+486 VYNCPQLQRIKVNA

-511 NRYYDEYGNST
+511 ESYSDERAYIKIT
-522 YHYLRIVIPRESFHA
+522 IPRESFHA
-537 YRLVNAWNTDYN
+537 YRLVSAWKTDRT

-556 GITVN
+556 GVTVS
-561 TGKIAAGDLGHVVV
+561 TGKIAAGDLGHVVI
-575 EEAGYLQEVNK
+575 EEASYLQEVNK

-591 ELNADDWSKIGQMT
+591 ELNSDDWSKIKQMT

-614 ALIDEIPSN
+614 ALIDEIPSY
-623 AFNGRWAIDKVVLP
+623 AFSGRWAIEKVLLP

-642 IGSYAFQNTSLTSV
+642 IGTYAFQKTSLTSV
-656 NIPDNVETIENN
+656 NIPDNVETIEVYAFSN
-668 AFGRVKRLQEVHLP
+668 ARQLQELHLP
-682 DNLTA
+682 DSLTS
-687 LGGSAFEYCR
+687 LGRYAFEECR
-697 NLRAVKIPSKIKV
+697 SLRTVKIPTKLKEIP
-710 ITWYAFRDCSSL
+710 WYAFQYCSSL
-722 QSVELHDSITGFG
+722 QSVELHDSITGIGDYAFR
-735 NESFAG
+735 N
-741 CDLREITLPKSTTA
+741 CDLREITLPKSTTW
-755 VGNHAFEG
+755 VGGYAFYG

-768 KVTFNE
+768 KVTLNE
-774 GLIYI
+774 GLVDIWTY
-779 GESAFQNTAIDT
+779 AFQNTAIDT

-797 LRNIYNSAFAGC
+797 LRNIYSNAFRDC
-809 RNLRQIYLNEG
+809 TNLRQINLNEG
-820 LTRIEMYALANNK
+820 LTRIESGALANNK

-847 GGAFD
+847 GGAFY

-857 VTIEARS
+857 ITIEARS
-864 VMPPNTDNGCPLTSA
+864 VMPPNTGGGCPLTGT
-879 DLTKAILYVPVWSL
+879 DLTKAVLYVPVWSL

-899 TGWNQFYTFRTSDF
+899 TGWNQFITSRTSDF

-938 DIELTVTNNQITDSQ
+938 DIELTITDNEITDSH

-982 YAKYSYKQNYYYN
+982 CSKTTRTA
-995 ENYRHL
+995 L

-1080 AGKGYIMQCYKPD
+1080 AGKGYIMQCYKPN
-1093 DKNGNYDAAQFTVR
+1093 DKNGNGYYAAQFTVR

-1157 DFGAPFM
+1157 DFEAPFL
-1164 VWNSNNQNYEA
+1164 VWNSNNGNYEA

-1205 KDGRQTDRYAR
+1205 KDGRQTDHYAR

-1380 NAATVNEADRNDDT
+1380 NAATTNEADRNDDT

-1410 YIKGGKKGIK
+1410 YIKGGKKVIK

>member
-1 MCLTICGTYTPVKC
+1 
-15 PIEIIIIERTTNIT
+15 
-29 FLTLTHTTMGK
+29 MGK

-91 QVMASRAPRLAMA
+91 QVMASRAPRLTVA
-104 DSSSVVTPVLPDQG
+104 DSSEVVSPVLPDQG

-131 GDAEEVVPD
+131 GDTEQVLPD
-140 TIPFAQLWKHNS
+140 TIPFAQLWKHN
-152 WRSTNEKAGST
+152 RYIVYGGTEGTVEQK
-163 TQQSW
+163 SW
-168 EIICNRPT
+168 EIIARRET
-176 KLTFNYSCYNGSYGT
+176 KLSFSYGT
-191 FQVTLNDSTIISRGN
+191 ADNQWNFYTQIFIDDERVREMNGGTYNNTFSVTLTPGRHILTFKNECYGEVDSTTYAFIS
-206 WDSTEDRLYQIDLP
+206 DIATEDAQ
-220 AGRYVLKASYYTR
+220 T
-233 YDNYYD
+233 
-239 PDGLNEYCY
+239 
-248 ARISGIATD
+248 
-257 DVQANA
+257 NA
-263 TAYLSGLADY
+263 TAFVNALEGY

-287 SAAPDDEALYNTLA
+287 NAAPDDEALYNTLA

-350 STSANY
+350 STSADY

-374 QKIDDWA
+374 QSIDDWA
-381 FNTDQR
+381 INTDQL
-387 YTIDNM
+387 YTVDNM
-393 GYYLDQDHKVA
+393 GYYFDKDHKVA

-409 EAQDADVTNLVIPST
+409 QTENADVTDLVIPST

-439 NRYNQNKVR
+439 NRYDQNKVR

-461 YGLSDYRAITD
+461 WGLSKYYAITD
-472 LEIPANVERMGNYI
+472 LEIPANVERMGDYI
-486 VNNCPQLQRIKVNA
+486 VNDCPQLQRIKVNA

-511 NRYYDEYGNST
+511 DSYYEDGYNT

-537 YRLVNAWNTDYN
+537 YRLVSAWNTDHN

-556 GITVN
+556 GVTVS
-561 TGKIAAGDLGHVVV
+561 TGKIAAGDLGHVVI

-591 ELNADDWSKIGQMT
+591 ELNADDWSKIKQMT

-614 ALIDEIPSN
+614 ALIDEIPSY
-623 AFNGRWAIDKVVLP
+623 AFNERWAIDKVVLP

-642 IGSYAFQNTSLTSV
+642 IGSCAFQRTSLTSV
-656 NIPDNVETIENN
+656 NIPDNVETIEEY
-668 AFGRVKRLQEVHLP
+668 AFSQVRQLQEVHLP
-682 DNLTA
+682 DSLTS
-687 LGGSAFEYCR
+687 LGRYAFEKCR
-697 NLRAVKIPSKIKV
+697 SLRTVKIPTKLKEIP
-710 ITWYAFRDCSSL
+710 WYTFDGCNSL
-722 QSVELHDSITGFG
+722 QSVELHDSITGIG
-735 NESFAG
+735 DYSFRN
-741 CDLREITLPKSTTA
+741 CNLREITLPKSTTW
-755 VGNHAFEG
+755 VGGSAFEE

-768 KVTFNE
+768 KVTLNE
-774 GLIYI
+774 GLIDI
-779 GESAFQNTAIDT
+779 WASAFQDTAIDT

-797 LRNIYNSAFAGC
+797 LRNIYNSAFARC
-809 RNLRQIYLNEG
+809 NNLRQINLNEG
-820 LTRIEMYALANNK
+820 LTRIEVYALADNM

-847 GGAFD
+847 GAAFSN
-852 DCDSL
+852 CNSL

-864 VMPPNTDNGCPLTSA
+864 VMPPNTGGGCPLTVN
-879 DLTKAILYVPVWSL
+879 DLTKAVLYVPVWSL
-893 AEYQLA
+893 SEYQLA

-938 DIELTVTNNQITDSQ
+938 DIELTVTNNEITDSHD
-953 GNTDYQHGNLTISG
+953 NRDYQHGNLTISG
-967 RSKLAVNDFSMVLSP
+967 RSKLAVNDFSMVLAP
-982 YAKYSYKQNYYYN
+982 YAKYAYEGGGYNYYN
-995 ENYRHL
+995 DYRYL

-1025 NRWQFVSFPFDV
+1025 ERWQFVSFPFDV

-1065 AAAVWQNLSADDVLQ
+1065 TAAVWQNLSADDVLQ
-1080 AGKGYIMQCYKPD
+1080 AGKGYIMQCYKPND
-1093 DKNGNYDAAQFTVR
+1093 GNNYYDAAQFTVR

-1228 RIRAAYDSNT
+1228 RIRAAYDSNA

-1380 NAATVNEADRNDDT
+1380 NAATANETDSNDDT

-1410 YIKGGKKGIK
+1410 YIKGGKKVIK

>member
-1 MCLTICGTYTPVKC
+1 
-15 PIEIIIIERTTNIT
+15 
-29 FLTLTHTTMGK
+29 MGK

-49 ATQVLPLSKGTPAVG
+49 ATQVLPLSKGTPTVG

-104 DSSSVVTPVLPDQG
+104 DSSSVVTPVQPDQG
-118 TTTPTDSIGNGGA
+118 TTTPTDSIDNGGA
-131 GDAEEVVPD
+131 GDTEQVLPD

-152 WRSTNEKAGST
+152 WQSTNEAAEST

-176 KLTFNYSCYNGSYGT
+176 KLTFNYSCNNRKSCT
-191 FQVTLNDSTIISRGN
+191 FQVTLNDSTIISKN
-206 WDSTEDRLYQIDLP
+206 SWSSTEGQLYQIDLP
-220 AGRYVLKASYYTR
+220 AGRYVLKASYYT
-233 YDNYYD
+233 YYENQ
-239 PDGLNEYCY
+239 NENCY
-248 ARISGIATD
+248 ARISGIAID
-257 DVQANA
+257 DAQANA
-263 TAYLSGLADY
+263 TAYLSGLVDY

-287 SAAPDDEALYNTLA
+287 NAAPDDEALYNTLA

-350 STSANY
+350 STSADY
-356 LAAFDA
+356 LAAFEA

-381 FNTDQR
+381 FNTNQR

-409 EAQDADVTNLVIPST
+409 EVQDADVTDLVIPST

-461 YGLSDYRAITD
+461 WGLSDYRAITD
-472 LEIPANVERMGNYI
+472 LEIPANVERMGENI
-486 VNNCPQLQRIKVNA
+486 VYNCPQLQRIKVNA

-511 NRYYDEYGNST
+511 NSYHEDGYRT
-522 YHYLRIVIPRESFHA
+522 YHYIRIVIPRESFHA

-556 GITVN
+556 GIIVS

-591 ELNADDWSKIGQMT
+591 ELNADDWSKIKQMT

-623 AFNGRWAIDKVVLP
+623 AFSGRWAIDKVVLP

-642 IGSYAFQNTSLTSV
+642 IGSFAFQGTALTSV
-656 NIPDNVETIENN
+656 NIPDNVETIKEC
-668 AFGRVKRLQEVHLP
+668 AFSQVRQLQEVHLP
-682 DNLTA
+682 DSLTS
-687 LGGSAFEYCR
+687 LGNYAFAECR
-697 NLRAVKIPSKIKV
+697 SLRTVKIPTKLKTIPDY
-710 ITWYAFRDCSSL
+710 TFQNCRSL
-722 QSVELHDSITGFG
+722 QSVELHDSITAF
-735 NESFAG
+735 EDYSFNN
-741 CDLREITLPKSTTA
+741 CDLREITLPKSTTW
-755 VGNHAFEG
+755 VGGSAFKG

-768 KVTFNE
+768 KVTLNE
-774 GLIYI
+774 GLVDIWTY
-779 GESAFQNTAIDT
+779 AFQNTAIDT

-797 LRNIYNSAFAGC
+797 LRNIYSNAFRDC
-809 RNLRQIYLNEG
+809 TNLRQINLNEG
-820 LTRIEMYALANNK
+820 LTRIESGALANNK

-847 GGAFD
+847 GGAFY

-864 VMPPNTDNGCPLTSA
+864 VMPPNTDGNCPLSGT
-879 DLTKAILYVPVWSL
+879 DLTKAVLYVPVWSL
-893 AEYQLA
+893 SEYQLA

-953 GNTDYQHGNLTISG
+953 NNSDYQHGNLTISG
-967 RSKLAVNDFSMVLSP
+967 RSKLAVNDFSMVLAP
-982 YAKYSYKQNYYYN
+982 YAKYAYEGGGYNYYN
-995 ENYRHL
+995 DYRYL

-1080 AGKGYIMQCYKPD
+1080 AGKGYIMQCYKPN

-1199 ESITFL
+1199 ENITFL

-1410 YIKGGKKGIK
+1410 YIKGGKKVIK

>member
-1 MCLTICGTYTPVKC
+1 
-15 PIEIIIIERTTNIT
+15 
-29 FLTLTHTTMGK
+29 MGK

-91 QVMASRAPRLAMA
+91 QVMASRAPRLAVA

-131 GDAEEVVPD
+131 GDTEEVLPD
-140 TIPFAQLWKHNS
+140 TIPFAQLWKHN
-152 WRSTNEKAGST
+152 RYIVYGGTEGTVEQK
-163 TQQSW
+163 SW
-168 EIICNRPT
+168 EIIARRET
-176 KLTFNYSCYNGSYGT
+176 KLSFSYGT
-191 FQVTLNDSTIISRGN
+191 ADDQWNFYTQIFIDDERVREMNGGTYNNTFSVTLTPGRHILTFKNECYGEVDSTTYAFIS
-206 WDSTEDRLYQIDLP
+206 DIATEDAQ
-220 AGRYVLKASYYTR
+220 T
-233 YDNYYD
+233 
-239 PDGLNEYCY
+239 
-248 ARISGIATD
+248 
-257 DVQANA
+257 NA
-263 TAYLSGLADY
+263 TAFVNALEGY
-273 PALKQEL
+273 PPLKQEL

-287 SAAPDDEALYNTLA
+287 NAAPDDEALYNTLA
-301 ATLNDVRTAVSYYP
+301 ATLNDVRKAVSYYP

-350 STSANY
+350 STSADY

-362 LETSIAVQVSSN
+362 LETSIAVQVTSN
-374 QKIDDWA
+374 QSIDDWA

-409 EAQDADVTNLVIPST
+409 EARDVEIEDLVIPST
-424 VRYNGVTYAVVALYD
+424 VRYNDVTYAVVALYD
-439 NRYNQNKVR
+439 NRYDQNKVR

-456 RHIND
+456 RHINND
-461 YGLSDYRAITD
+461 GLSDYRAITD
-472 LEIPANVERMGNYI
+472 LEIPANVERMGHNVVY
-486 VNNCPQLQRIKVNA
+486 NCPQLRRIKVNA

-505 LGSLDN
+505 LESLN
-511 NRYYDEYGNST
+511 DEY
-522 YHYLRIVIPRESFHA
+522 YYYRIIIPRESFHA
-537 YRLVNAWNTDYN
+537 YRLVNAWNNRT

-556 GITVN
+556 GVTVS
-561 TGKIAAGDLGHVVV
+561 TGKIAAGDLGHVVI

-591 ELNADDWSKIGQMT
+591 ELNVDDWSKIKQMT

-614 ALIDEIPSN
+614 ALIDEIPN
-623 AFNGRWAIDKVVLP
+623 EAFNGRWAIDKVLLP

-642 IGSYAFQNTSLTSV
+642 IGTYAFQGTALTSV
-656 NIPDNVETIENN
+656 NIPDNVETIEGYAFSN
-668 AFGRVKRLQEVHLP
+668 ARQLQEVHLP
-682 DNLTA
+682 DSLTS
-687 LGGSAFEYCR
+687 LGRYAFSACR
-697 NLRAVKIPSKIKV
+697 SLRTVKIPTKLKEIP
-710 ITWYAFRDCSSL
+710 WYTFDGCNSL
-722 QSVELHDSITGFG
+722 QSVELHDSITGIG
-735 NESFAG
+735 DYSFRN
-741 CDLREITLPKSTTA
+741 CNLREITLPKSTTW
-755 VGNHAFEG
+755 VGGYAFNG
-763 NANLS
+763 NSNLS
-768 KVTFNE
+768 KVTLNE
-774 GLIYI
+774 GLIDIWAY
-779 GESAFQNTAIDT
+779 AFQDTAIDT

-797 LRNIYNSAFAGC
+797 LRNIYNAAFAGC
-809 RNLRQIYLNEG
+809 RNLRQINLNEG
-820 LTRIEMYALANNK
+820 LTRIEVYALANNK
-833 ATEIVLPSSLEYCA
+833 ATEIVLPSSLEYCSQS
-847 GGAFD
+847 AFD

-864 VMPPNTDNGCPLTSA
+864 VMPPNTGSGCPLTGT
-879 DLTKAILYVPVWSL
+879 DLTKAVLYVPVWSL

-938 DIELTVTNNQITDSQ
+938 DIELTVTNNQITDSHD
-953 GNTDYQHGNLTISG
+953 NTDYQHGNLTISG
-967 RSKLAVNDFSMVLSP
+967 RSKLAVNDFSMVLAP
-982 YAKYSYKQNYYYN
+982 YAKYAYKQNYYYN

-1080 AGKGYIMQCYKPD
+1080 AGKGYIMQCFKPN
-1093 DKNGNYDAAQFTVR
+1093 DKNGSYDAAQFTVR

-1199 ESITFL
+1199 ENITFL

-1228 RIRAAYDSNT
+1228 RIRAAYDSNA

-1340 DRLTGTKLQL
+1340 DRFTGTKLQL

-1380 NAATVNEADRNDDT
+1380 NAATANEADRNDDT

-1410 YIKGGKKGIK
+1410 YIKGGKKVIK

>member
-1 MCLTICGTYTPVKC
+1 
-15 PIEIIIIERTTNIT
+15 
-29 FLTLTHTTMGK
+29 MGK

-104 DSSSVVTPVLPDQG
+104 DSSSVVTPVQPDQG
-118 TTTPTDSIGNGGA
+118 TTTPTDSIGNSGA
-131 GDAEEVVPD
+131 GDTEQVLPD

-152 WRSTNEKAGST
+152 WQSTNKEAGST

-168 EIICNRPT
+168 EIICSRPT
-176 KLTFNYSCYNGSYGT
+176 KLSFNYAYKNRYSEIH
-191 FQVTLNDSTIISRGN
+191 VTLNDSTIIRDGA
-206 WDSTEDRLYQIDLP
+206 WYSTESRHYQIDLP
-220 AGRYVLKASYYTR
+220 AGRYVLKASYYTEGENP
-233 YDNYYD
+233 DDINNQNY
-239 PDGLNEYCY
+239 NY
-248 ARISGIATD
+248 ARISDIATD
-257 DVQANA
+257 DAQSNA
-263 TAYLSGLADY
+263 TAFLGALADY

-287 SAAPDDEALYNTLA
+287 SAAPDDEVLYNTLA
-301 ATLNDVRTAVSYYP
+301 ATLNDVRKAVSYYP

-350 STSANY
+350 STSAEY
-356 LAAFDA
+356 LAAFEA
-362 LETSIAVQVSSN
+362 LETSIAVQVTSN
-374 QKIDDWA
+374 QKIDEWA
-381 FNTDQR
+381 INTDRR

-409 EAQDADVTNLVIPST
+409 EVQDADVTDLVIPST

-461 YGLSDYRAITD
+461 WGLSDYRAITD
-472 LEIPANVERMGNYI
+472 LEIPANVERMGENI
-486 VNNCPQLQRIKVNA
+486 VYNCPQLQRIKVNA

-511 NRYYDEYGNST
+511 NSYHEDGYRT
-522 YHYLRIVIPRESFHA
+522 YHYIRIVIPRESFHA

-556 GITVN
+556 GITVS

-591 ELNADDWSKIGQMT
+591 ELNSDDWSKIGQMT

-623 AFNGRWAIDKVVLP
+623 AFSGRWAIDKVVLP

-642 IGSYAFQNTSLTSV
+642 IGSFAFQGTALTSV
-656 NIPDNVETIENN
+656 NIPDNVETIKEC
-668 AFGRVKRLQEVHLP
+668 AFSQVRQLQEVHLP
-682 DNLTA
+682 DSLTS
-687 LGGSAFEYCR
+687 LGNYAFAECR
-697 NLRAVKIPSKIKV
+697 SLRTVKIPTKLKTIPDY
-710 ITWYAFRDCSSL
+710 TFQNCRSL
-722 QSVELHDSITGFG
+722 QSVELHDSITAF
-735 NESFAG
+735 EDYSFNN
-741 CDLREITLPKSTTA
+741 CDLREITLPKSTTW
-755 VGNHAFEG
+755 VGGSAFKG

-768 KVTFNE
+768 KVTLNE
-774 GLIYI
+774 GLVDIWTY
-779 GESAFQNTAIDT
+779 AFQNTAIDT

-797 LRNIYNSAFAGC
+797 LRNIYSNAFRDC
-809 RNLRQIYLNEG
+809 TNLRQINLNEG
-820 LTRIEMYALANNK
+820 LTRIESGALANNK

-847 GGAFD
+847 GGAFY

-864 VMPPNTDNGCPLTSA
+864 VMPPNTDGNCPLSGT
-879 DLTKAILYVPVWSL
+879 DLTKAVLYVPVWSL
-893 AEYQLA
+893 SEYQLA

-953 GNTDYQHGNLTISG
+953 NNSDYQHGNLTISG
-967 RSKLAVNDFSMVLSP
+967 RSKLAVNDFSMVLAP
-982 YAKYSYKQNYYYN
+982 YAKYAYEGGGYNYYN
-995 ENYRHL
+995 DYRYL

-1080 AGKGYIMQCYKPD
+1080 AGKGYIMQCYKPN

-1340 DRLTGTKLQL
+1340 DRLTGTRLQL

-1380 NAATVNEADRNDDT
+1380 NAATTNEADRNDDT

-1410 YIKGGKKGIK
+1410 YIKGGKKVIK

>member
-1 MCLTICGTYTPVKC
+1 
-15 PIEIIIIERTTNIT
+15 
-29 FLTLTHTTMGK
+29 MGK

-49 ATQVLPLSKGTPAVG
+49 AMQVLPLSKGTPTVG

-104 DSSSVVTPVLPDQG
+104 DSSSVVTPVQPDQG
-118 TTTPTDSIGNGGA
+118 TTTPTDSIGNSGA
-131 GDAEEVVPD
+131 GDTEQVLPD
-140 TIPFAQLWKHNS
+140 TIPFAQLWKHN
-152 WRSTNEKAGST
+152 RYIVYGST
-163 TQQSW
+163 EGTVEQKSW
-168 EIICNRPT
+168 EIIARRET
-176 KLTFNYSCYNGSYGT
+176 KLSFSYGT
-191 FQVTLNDSTIISRGN
+191 ADDQWNFYTQIFIDDERVREMNGGTYNNTFSVTLTPGRHILTFKNECYGEVDSTTYAFIS
-206 WDSTEDRLYQIDLP
+206 DIATEDAQ
-220 AGRYVLKASYYTR
+220 T
-233 YDNYYD
+233 
-239 PDGLNEYCY
+239 
-248 ARISGIATD
+248 
-257 DVQANA
+257 NA
-263 TAYLSGLADY
+263 TAFVNALEGY
-273 PALKQEL
+273 PPLKQEL
-280 QTALDNS
+280 QTALDNYN
-287 SAAPDDEALYNTLA
+287 AAPDDEVLYNTLA
-301 ATLNDVRTAVSYYP
+301 ATLNDVRKAVSYYP

-350 STSANY
+350 STSAEY
-356 LAAFDA
+356 LAAFEA
-362 LETSIAVQVSSN
+362 LETSIAVQVTSN
-374 QKIDDWA
+374 QKIDEWA
-381 FNTDQR
+381 INTDQR

-409 EAQDADVTNLVIPST
+409 EAENADVTDLVIPSI

-461 YGLSDYRAITD
+461 WGLSDYRAITD
-472 LEIPANVERMGNYI
+472 LEIPANVERMGDNVVY
-486 VNNCPQLQRIKVNA
+486 NCPQLRRIKVNA

-511 NRYYDEYGNST
+511 NSYYDDYDGRT
-522 YHYLRIVIPRESFHA
+522 YRYLRIVIPRESFHA
-537 YRLVNAWNTDYN
+537 YRLVNAWNTDHN

-591 ELNADDWSKIGQMT
+591 ELNSDDWSKIKQMT

-614 ALIDEIPSN
+614 ALIDEIPN
-623 AFNGRWAIDKVVLP
+623 EAFNGRWAIDKVVLP

-642 IGSYAFQNTSLTSV
+642 IGSFAFQGTALTSV
-656 NIPDNVETIENN
+656 NIPDNVETIKEC
-668 AFGRVKRLQEVHLP
+668 AFSQVKQLQEVHLP
-682 DNLTA
+682 DSLTS
-687 LGGSAFEYCR
+687 LGNYAFAECR
-697 NLRAVKIPSKIKV
+697 SLRTVKIPTKLKTIPDY
-710 ITWYAFRDCSSL
+710 TFQNCRSL
-722 QSVELHDSITGFG
+722 QSVELHDSITAF
-735 NESFAG
+735 EDYSFNN
-741 CDLREITLPKSTTA
+741 CDLREITLPKSTTW
-755 VGNHAFEG
+755 VGG
-763 NANLS
+763 NAFNGNTNLS
-768 KVTFNE
+768 KVTLNE
-774 GLIYI
+774 GLIDI
-779 GESAFQNTAIDT
+779 WAEAFYNTAIDT

-797 LRNIYNSAFAGC
+797 LRNIYNGAFAGC
-809 RNLRQIYLNEG
+809 GNLRQINLNEG
-820 LTRIEMYALANNK
+820 LTRIEVYALANNK

-847 GGAFD
+847 GAAFD
-852 DCDSL
+852 GCDSL

-864 VMPPNTDNGCPLTSA
+864 VMPPNTDGNCPLSGT
-879 DLTKAILYVPVWSL
+879 DLTKAVLYVPVWSL
-893 AEYQLA
+893 SEYQLA

-982 YAKYSYKQNYYYN
+982 YAKYYYRGGDHYYN
-995 ENYRHL
+995 NDYRYL

-1080 AGKGYIMQCYKPD
+1080 AGKGYIMQCFKPN
-1093 DKNGNYDAAQFTVR
+1093 DKNGNNYYAAQFTVR

-1228 RIRAAYDSNT
+1228 RIRAAYDSNA

-1380 NAATVNEADRNDDT
+1380 NAATANEADRNDDT

-1410 YIKGGKKGIK
+1410 YIKGGKKVIK

>member
-1 MCLTICGTYTPVKC
+1 
-15 PIEIIIIERTTNIT
+15 
-29 FLTLTHTTMGK
+29 MGK

-91 QVMASRAPRLAMA
+91 QVMASRAPRLAVA
-104 DSSSVVTPVLPDQG
+104 DSSEVVSPVLPDQG
-118 TTTPTDSIGNGGA
+118 TTAPTDSIGNGGA
-131 GDAEEVVPD
+131 GDTEEVLPD
-140 TIPFAQLWKHNS
+140 TIPFAQLWKHN
-152 WRSTNEKAGST
+152 RYIVYGGTEGTVEQK
-163 TQQSW
+163 SW
-168 EIICNRPT
+168 EIIARRET
-176 KLTFNYSCYNGSYGT
+176 KLSFSYGT
-191 FQVTLNDSTIISRGN
+191 ADDQWNFYTQIFIDDERVREMNGGTYNNTFSVTLTPGRHILTFKNECYGEVDSTTYAFIS
-206 WDSTEDRLYQIDLP
+206 DIATEDAQ
-220 AGRYVLKASYYTR
+220 T
-233 YDNYYD
+233 
-239 PDGLNEYCY
+239 
-248 ARISGIATD
+248 
-257 DVQANA
+257 NA
-263 TAYLSGLADY
+263 TAFVNALEGY
-273 PALKQEL
+273 PPLKQEL
-280 QTALDNS
+280 QTALDNYN
-287 SAAPDDEALYNTLA
+287 AAPDDEALYNTLA
-301 ATLNDVRTAVSYYP
+301 ATLNDVRKAVSYYP

-350 STSANY
+350 STSADY

-362 LETSIAVQVSSN
+362 LETSIAVQVTSN
-374 QKIDDWA
+374 QSIDDWA

-409 EAQDADVTNLVIPST
+409 EAENADVTDLVIPST

-461 YGLSDYRAITD
+461 WGLSDYRAITD
-472 LEIPANVERMGNYI
+472 LEIPANVERMGNDVVY
-486 VNNCPQLQRIKVNA
+486 NCPQLRRIKVNA

-505 LGSLDN
+505 LGSLN
-511 NRYYDEYGNST
+511 HEYYY
-522 YHYLRIVIPRESFHA
+522 YRITIPRESFHA
-537 YRLVNAWNTDYN
+537 YRLVNAWTNRT

-556 GITVN
+556 GITVS

-591 ELNADDWSKIGQMT
+591 ELNADDWSKIKQMT

-614 ALIDEIPSN
+614 ALIDEIPN
-623 AFNGRWAIDKVVLP
+623 EAFNGRWAIDKVLLP

-642 IGSYAFQNTSLTSV
+642 IGTYAFQGTALTSV
-656 NIPDNVETIENN
+656 NIPDNVETIEGYAFSN
-668 AFGRVKRLQEVHLP
+668 ARQLQEVHLP
-682 DNLTA
+682 DSLTS
-687 LGGSAFEYCR
+687 LGNYAFEECR
-697 NLRAVKIPSKIKV
+697 SLRTVKIPTKLKTIPDY
-710 ITWYAFRDCSSL
+710 TFQNCRSL
-722 QSVELHDSITGFG
+722 QRVELHDSITAF
-735 NESFAG
+735 EDYSFNN
-741 CDLREITLPKSTTA
+741 CDLREITLPKSTTW
-755 VGNHAFEG
+755 VGGSAFRG
-763 NANLS
+763 NTNLS
-768 KVTFNE
+768 KVTLNE
-774 GLIYI
+774 GLIDIWTY
-779 GESAFQNTAIDT
+779 AFQNTAIDT

-797 LRNIYNSAFAGC
+797 LRNIYSSAFAGC
-809 RNLRQIYLNEG
+809 RNLRQINLNEG
-820 LTRIEMYALANNK
+820 LTRIERYALANNK

-864 VMPPNTDNGCPLTSA
+864 VMPPNTGSGCPLTSS
-879 DLTKAILYVPVWSL
+879 DLTKAVLYVPVWSL

-938 DIELTVTNNQITDSQ
+938 DIELTYTSNQITDSQ
-953 GNTDYQHGNLTISG
+953 GNSDYQHGNLTISG
-967 RSKLAVNDFSMVLSP
+967 RSKLAVNNFSMVLSP
-982 YAKYSYKQNYYYN
+982 YFKYTKDSNGYYGNTY
-995 ENYRHL
+995 L
-1001 RPTSLIVKGEMR
+1001 TPTCLIVKGEMR

-1025 NRWQFVSFPFDV
+1025 ERWQFVSFPFDV

-1080 AGKGYIMQCYKPD
+1080 AGKGYIMQCYKPN
-1093 DKNGNYDAAQFTVR
+1093 DKDRGYYAALFTVR

-1228 RIRAAYDSNT
+1228 RIRAAYDSNP

-1243 RTVFNITLAKDGQQA
+1243 RTVFNITLAKEGQQA

-1380 NAATVNEADRNDDT
+1380 NAATANEADRNDDT

-1410 YIKGGKKGIK
+1410 YIKGGKKVIK

>member
-1 MCLTICGTYTPVKC
+1 
-15 PIEIIIIERTTNIT
+15 
-29 FLTLTHTTMGK
+29 MGK

-49 ATQVLPLSKGTPAVG
+49 ATQVLPLSKGTPTVG

-118 TTTPTDSIGNGGA
+118 TTTPTDSIGNSGA
-131 GDAEEVVPD
+131 GDTDQVLPD
-140 TIPFAQLWKHNS
+140 TIPFAQLWKHNN
-152 WRSTNEKAGST
+152 WQSTNEAAGST

-176 KLTFNYSCYNGSYGT
+176 KLFFNYACNNNSSSS
-191 FQVTLNDSTIISRGN
+191 FQVTLNDSTIIGRGGWN
-206 WDSTEDRLYQIDLP
+206 STEGEHYQIELP
-220 AGRYVLKASYYTR
+220 AGRYVLKASFYTYYE
-233 YDNYYD
+233 NQN
-239 PDGLNEYCY
+239 GYCY

-257 DVQANA
+257 DAQSNA
-263 TAYLSGLADY
+263 TAYLSGLVDY

-287 SAAPDDEALYNTLA
+287 SAAPDDETLYNTLA
-301 ATLNDVRTAVSYYP
+301 ATLNDVRKAVSYYP

-336 SEAVALGRAIDVNT
+336 SEAVALGRAIDVNA
-350 STSANY
+350 STSAEY
-356 LAAFDA
+356 LAAFEA

-374 QKIDDWA
+374 QSIDDWA

-393 GYYLDQDHKVA
+393 GYYLDQEHKVA

-409 EAQDADVTNLVIPST
+409 QTEDADVTDLVIPST
-424 VRYNGVTYAVVALYD
+424 VRYNDVTYAVVALYD

-461 YGLSDYRAITD
+461 WGLSDYRAITD
-472 LEIPANVERMGNYI
+472 LEIPANVERMGDNVVY
-486 VNNCPQLQRIKVNA
+486 NCPQLQRIKVNA

-505 LGSLDN
+505 LGSLNDN
-511 NRYYDEYGNST
+511 YYYDERPYIKIT
-522 YHYLRIVIPRESFHA
+522 IPRESFHA
-537 YRLVNAWNTDYN
+537 YRLVSAWNTDRT

-556 GITVN
+556 GVTVS
-561 TGKIAAGDLGHVVV
+561 TGKIAAGDLGHVVIV
-575 EEAGYLQEVNK
+575 EAGYLPEVNK

-591 ELNADDWSKIGQMT
+591 ELNADDWSKMKDMT
-605 NLTELDLSK
+605 NLTEIDLSG
-614 ALIDEIPSN
+614 ALIDEIPDG
-623 AFNGRWAIDKVVLP
+623 AFSGRWALDKVVLP
-637 PTLKK
+637 STLRT
-642 IGSYAFQNTSLTSV
+642 IGSRAFYETRLTSIDIPKGVTSIKDHAFYHSKNLEKADLPDSLTYIGEGAFQECFSLQTVKFPAGVKVIPNFAFDGCWALDNMELTNSITSIGEYAFRSCGLHEV
-656 NIPDNVETIENN
+656 NIPSSISKISRNTFSSCGNLTKLTLNEGLVTISEWAFNNTPIDTLICPSSLRKIENN
-668 AFGRVKRLQEVHLP
+668 AF
-682 DNLTA
+682 DNCNQ
-687 LGGSAFEYCR
+687 LGQIE
-697 NLRAVKIPSKIKV
+697 
-710 ITWYAFRDCSSL
+710 
-722 QSVELHDSITGFG
+722 
-735 NESFAG
+735 
-741 CDLREITLPKSTTA
+741 
-755 VGNHAFEG
+755 
-763 NANLS
+763 
-768 KVTFNE
+768 FNE
-774 GLIYI
+774 GLIGI
-779 GESAFQNTAIDT
+779 GSEAFRY
-791 LNCPST
+791 C
-797 LRNIYNSAFAGC
+797 NS
-809 RNLRQIYLNEG
+809 L
-820 LTRIEMYALANNK
+820 K
-833 ATEIVLPSSLEYCA
+833 EIVLPSSLETCR
-847 GGAFD
+847 GGAFS
-852 DCDSL
+852 DCNNIL
-857 VTIEARS
+857 TVEARS
-864 VMPPNTDNGCPLTSA
+864 VMPPNTGGDCPLTGT
-879 DLTKAILYVPVWSL
+879 DITKAVLYVPVWSV
-893 AEYQLA
+893 AEYKLA
-899 TGWNQFYTFRTSDF
+899 TGWNQFYTFHTSDF

-938 DIELTVTNNQITDSQ
+938 DIELTYTSNQITDSQ
-953 GNTDYQHGNLTISG
+953 GNSDYQHGNLTISG
-967 RSKLAVNDFSMVLSP
+967 RSKLAVNNFSMVLSP
-982 YAKYSYKQNYYYN
+982 YFKYTKDSNGYYGNTY
-995 ENYRHL
+995 L
-1001 RPTSLIVKGEMR
+1001 TPTCLIVKGEMR

-1025 NRWQFVSFPFDV
+1025 ERWQFVSFPFDV

-1065 AAAVWQNLSADDVLQ
+1065 TAAVWQNLSADDVLQ
-1080 AGKGYIMQCYKPD
+1080 AGKGYIMQCYKPND
-1093 DKNGNYDAAQFTVR
+1093 GNNYYEAAQFTVR

-1228 RIRAAYDSNT
+1228 RIRAAYDSNA

-1380 NAATVNEADRNDDT
+1380 NAATANEADRNDDT

-1410 YIKGGKKGIK
+1410 YIKGGKKVIK

>member
-1 MCLTICGTYTPVKC
+1 
-15 PIEIIIIERTTNIT
+15 
-29 FLTLTHTTMGK
+29 MGK
-40 TNAKMCSHK
+40 TNAKMQGHK
-49 ATQVLPLSKGTPAVG
+49 AVHVLPLSKGTPAVG

-91 QVMASRAPRLAMA
+91 QVMASRAPRIAIA
-104 DSSSVVTPVLPDQG
+104 DSSEVVSPVLPDQG
-118 TTTPTDSIGNGGA
+118 TTAPTDSIGNGGA
-131 GDAEEVVPD
+131 GDTEEVLPD

-152 WRSTNEKAGST
+152 WLSTNEVAGST

-176 KLTFNYSCYNGSYGT
+176 KLTFNYACQNYGARGI
-191 FQVTLNDSTIISRGN
+191 FEVTLNDSVIINRTR
-206 WDSTEDRLYQIDLP
+206 WDSTDGEAYQIDLP
-220 AGRYVLKASYYTR
+220 VGRYVLKASYYI
-233 YDNYYD
+233 NYYD
-239 PDGLNEYCY
+239 ENCY

-257 DVQANA
+257 DAQSNA
-263 TAYLSGLADY
+263 TAYLGALADY

-287 SAAPDDEALYNTLA
+287 SAAPNDEALYNTLA
-301 ATLNDVRTAVSYYP
+301 ATLNDVRKAATYYP

-336 SEAVALGRAIDVNT
+336 SEAVALGRAIDVNA
-350 STSANY
+350 STSAEY
-356 LAAFDA
+356 LAAFEA
-362 LETSIAVQVSSN
+362 LETSIAVQVTSDQS
-374 QKIDDWA
+374 IDDWA
-381 FNTDQR
+381 FNTNQR

-393 GYYLDQDHKVA
+393 GYYLDQEHKVA

-409 EAQDADVTNLVIPST
+409 QIEDVDVTDLVIPST
-424 VRYNGVTYAVVALYD
+424 VRYNDVTYAVVALYD

-461 YGLSDYRAITD
+461 KGLSDYRAITD
-472 LEIPANVERMGNYI
+472 LEIPANVERMGKNVVY
-486 VNNCPQLQRIKVNA
+486 NCPQLRRIKVNA

-505 LGSLDN
+505 LGSLSSDYYYHDEFL
-511 NRYYDEYGNST
+511 NRDHLYYKIT
-522 YHYLRIVIPRESFHA
+522 IPRESFHA
-537 YRLVNAWNTDYN
+537 YRLVNAWTNYT

-556 GITVN
+556 GVTVS
-561 TGKIAAGDLGHVVV
+561 TGKIAAGDLGHVVID
-575 EEAGYLQEVNK
+575 EAGYLQEVNK

-591 ELNADDWSKIGQMT
+591 ELNADDWSKITQMT
-605 NLTELDLSK
+605 NLTEVDLSK
-614 ALIDEIPSN
+614 ALIDEIPN
-623 AFNGRWAIDKVVLP
+623 AAFRDRWAINKVVLP

-642 IGSYAFQNTSLTSV
+642 IGSNAFQRAALTSV
-656 NIPDNVETIENN
+656 NIPDNVETIEDC
-668 AFGRVKRLQEVHLP
+668 AFGGAGYMQEVHLP
-682 DNLTA
+682 DSLTS

-710 ITWYAFRDCSSL
+710 ITWYAFRYCDSL

-809 RNLRQIYLNEG
+809 RNLRQINLNEG
-820 LTRIEMYALANNK
+820 LTRIETYALANNK

-879 DLTKAILYVPVWSL
+879 DLTKAVLYVPVWSL

-926 TLRDELDPDYRP
+926 TLRDELAPDYRP

-953 GNTDYQHGNLTISG
+953 NNSDYQHGNLTISG
-967 RSKLAVNDFSMVLSP
+967 RSKLAVNDFSMVLAP
-982 YAKYSYKQNYYYN
+982 YAKYAYEGGGYNYYN
-995 ENYRHL
+995 DYRYL

-1080 AGKGYIMQCYKPD
+1080 AGKGYIMQCYKPN

-1157 DFGAPFM
+1157 DFEAPFM
-1164 VWNSNNQNYEA
+1164 VWNSYNGNYEA

-1277 DAAKFTGTEP
+1277 DAAKFTSTEP
-1287 AVSQIFTINGATRY
+1287 TVSQIFTINGATRY

-1340 DRLTGTKLQL
+1340 DRLTGTKQQL

-1380 NAATVNEADRNDDT
+1380 NAATANEADRNDDT

-1410 YIKGGKKGIK
+1410 YIKGGKKVIK

>member
-1 MCLTICGTYTPVKC
+1 
-15 PIEIIIIERTTNIT
+15 
-29 FLTLTHTTMGK
+29 MGK

-91 QVMASRAPRLAMA
+91 QVMASRAPRLAVA
-104 DSSSVVTPVLPDQG
+104 DSSEVVSPVLPDQG
-118 TTTPTDSIGNGGA
+118 TTAPTDSIDNGGA
-131 GDAEEVVPD
+131 GDTEQVLPD
-140 TIPFAQLWKHNS
+140 TIPFAQLLMHNN
-152 WRSTNEKAGST
+152 WQSTNIEDGST
-163 TQQSW
+163 TRQSW

-176 KLTFNYSCYNGSYGT
+176 KLTFNYACQNYGARGI
-191 FQVTLNDSTIISRGN
+191 FEVTLNDSVIINRTR
-206 WDSTEDRLYQIDLP
+206 WDSTDGEAYQIDLP
-220 AGRYVLKASYYTR
+220 VGRYVLKASYYI
-233 YDNYYD
+233 NYYD
-239 PDGLNEYCY
+239 ENCY

-257 DVQANA
+257 DAQANA
-263 TAYLSGLADY
+263 TAYLGALADY

-287 SAAPDDEALYNTLA
+287 NAAPDDEALYNTLA
-301 ATLNDVRTAVSYYP
+301 ATLNDVRKAVSYYP

-336 SEAVALGRAIDVNT
+336 SEAVALGRAINVNT
-350 STSANY
+350 STSAEY

-362 LETSIAVQVSSN
+362 RATSIAVQVTSN
-374 QKIDDWA
+374 QSIDDWA

-409 EAQDADVTNLVIPST
+409 EAENADVTDLVIPST

-461 YGLSDYRAITD
+461 GGLSYYRAITD
-472 LEIPANVERMGNYI
+472 LEIPANVERMGDYI
-486 VNNCPQLQRIKVNA
+486 VNDCPQLQRIKVNA

-505 LGSLDN
+505 LGSLGVDS
-511 NRYYDEYGNST
+511 YYEDGYT
-522 YHYLRIVIPRESFHA
+522 AYRHLRIVIPRESFHA
-537 YRLVNAWNTDYN
+537 YRLVSAWNTDYN

-591 ELNADDWSKIGQMT
+591 ELNSDDWSKIGQMT

-614 ALIDEIPSN
+614 ALIDEIPSY
-623 AFNGRWAIDKVVLP
+623 AFNERGAIDKVVLP

-642 IGSYAFQNTSLTSV
+642 IGSYAFQRTSLTSV
-656 NIPDNVETIENN
+656 NIPDNVETIEEA
-668 AFGRVKRLQEVHLP
+668 AFRQVKQLQEMHLP
-682 DNLTA
+682 DSLTS
-687 LGGSAFEYCR
+687 LGRYAFSSCSS
-697 NLRAVKIPSKIKV
+697 LRTVKIPTKLKEIP
-710 ITWYAFRDCSSL
+710 WYAFDGCKSL

-735 NESFAG
+735 DYSFRS
-741 CDLREITLPKSTTA
+741 CDLREITLPKSTTWI
-755 VGNHAFEG
+755 GGRAFAE
-763 NANLS
+763 NTNLS
-768 KVTFNE
+768 KVTLNE
-774 GLIYI
+774 GLIDI
-779 GESAFQNTAIDT
+779 WAEAFYNTAIDT

-797 LRNIYNSAFAGC
+797 LRNIYNGAFAGC
-809 RNLRQIYLNEG
+809 GNLRQINLNEG
-820 LTRIEMYALANNK
+820 LTRIEVYALANNK
-833 ATEIVLPSSLEYCA
+833 ATEIVLPSSLEYCSQS
-847 GGAFD
+847 AFD

-864 VMPPNTDNGCPLTSA
+864 VMPPNTDGNCPLSGT
-879 DLTKAILYVPVWSL
+879 DLTKAVLYVPVWSL
-893 AEYQLA
+893 SEYQLA
-899 TGWNQFYTFRTSDF
+899 PGWNQFYTFRTSDF

-926 TLRDELDPDYRP
+926 TLRDELAPDYRP

-953 GNTDYQHGNLTISG
+953 NNSDYQHGNLTISG
-967 RSKLAVNDFSMVLSP
+967 RSKLAVNDFSMVLAP
-982 YAKYSYKQNYYYN
+982 YAKYAYEGGGYNYYN
-995 ENYRHL
+995 DYRYL

-1080 AGKGYIMQCYKPD
+1080 AGKGYIMQCYKPN

-1199 ESITFL
+1199 ENITFL

-1228 RIRAAYDSNT
+1228 RIRAAYDSNV

-1380 NAATVNEADRNDDT
+1380 NATTANEADHNDDT

-1410 YIKGGKKGIK
+1410 YIKGGKKVIK

>member
-1 MCLTICGTYTPVKC
+1 
-15 PIEIIIIERTTNIT
+15 
-29 FLTLTHTTMGK
+29 MGK

-104 DSSSVVTPVLPDQG
+104 DSSSVVTPVQPDQG

-301 ATLNDVRTAVSYYP
+301 ATLNDVRKAVSYYP

-350 STSANY
+350 STSADY

-381 FNTDQR
+381 FNTNQR

-409 EAQDADVTNLVIPST
+409 EVQDADVTDLVIPST
-424 VRYNGVTYAVVALYD
+424 VRYNDVTYAVVALYD

-461 YGLSDYRAITD
+461 WGLSDYRAITD
-472 LEIPANVERMGNYI
+472 LEIPANVERMGDYI

-511 NRYYDEYGNST
+511 DSYYEDGYNI

-537 YRLVNAWNTDYN
+537 YRLVSAWNTDHN

-591 ELNADDWSKIGQMT
+591 ELNSDDWSKIKQMT

-623 AFNGRWAIDKVVLP
+623 AFSGRWAIDKVLLP

-642 IGSYAFQNTSLTSV
+642 IGNYAFQRTSLTSV
-656 NIPDNVETIENN
+656 NIPDNVETIEEA
-668 AFGRVKRLQEVHLP
+668 AFRQVKQLQEVHLP
-682 DNLTA
+682 DSLTS
-687 LGGSAFEYCR
+687 LGRYAFSACR
-697 NLRAVKIPSKIKV
+697 SLRTVKIPTKLKEIP
-710 ITWYAFRDCSSL
+710 WYAFDGCKSL

-735 NESFAG
+735 DYSFRS
-741 CDLREITLPKSTTA
+741 CDLREITLPKSTTWI
-755 VGNHAFEG
+755 GGRAFAE
-763 NANLS
+763 NTNLS
-768 KVTFNE
+768 KVTLNE
-774 GLIYI
+774 ELIDIWAY
-779 GESAFQNTAIDT
+779 AFQNTAIDT

-797 LRNIYNSAFAGC
+797 LRNIYNGAFAGC
-809 RNLRQIYLNEG
+809 RNLSQINLNEG
-820 LTRIEMYALANNK
+820 LTRIEVYALANNK
-833 ATEIVLPSSLEYCA
+833 ATEIVLPSSLEYCSQS
-847 GGAFD
+847 AFD

-864 VMPPNTDNGCPLTSA
+864 VMPPNTDGGCPLTSA
-879 DLTKAILYVPVWSL
+879 DLTKAVLYVPVWSL

-953 GNTDYQHGNLTISG
+953 GNSDYQHGNLTISG

-982 YAKYSYKQNYYYN
+982 YAKYSYEQDSYYYN
-995 ENYRHL
+995 ENYRYL

-1065 AAAVWQNLSADDVLQ
+1065 AAAVWQNLSADNVLQ
-1080 AGKGYIMQCYKPD
+1080 AGKGYIMQCYKPN

-1164 VWNSNNQNYEA
+1164 VWNSYNGNYEA

-1228 RIRAAYDSNT
+1228 RIRAAYDSNP

-1340 DRLTGTKLQL
+1340 DRLTGTRLQL

-1380 NAATVNEADRNDDT
+1380 NAATANEADRNDDT

-1410 YIKGGKKGIK
+1410 YIKGGKKVIK

>member
-1 MCLTICGTYTPVKC
+1 
-15 PIEIIIIERTTNIT
+15 
-29 FLTLTHTTMGK
+29 MGK

-49 ATQVLPLSKGTPAVG
+49 ATQVLPLSKGTSTVG

-104 DSSSVVTPVLPDQG
+104 DSSSVVSPVLPDQG
-118 TTTPTDSIGNGGA
+118 TTTPTDSIGNSGA
-131 GDAEEVVPD
+131 GDTDQVLPD
-140 TIPFAQLWKHNS
+140 TIPFAQLWKHN
-152 WRSTNEKAGST
+152 RYIVYGGTEGTVEQK
-163 TQQSW
+163 SW
-168 EIICNRPT
+168 EIIARRET
-176 KLTFNYSCYNGSYGT
+176 KLSFSYGT
-191 FQVTLNDSTIISRGN
+191 ADDQWNFYTQIFIDDERVRELNGGTYNNTFSVTLTPGRHILTFKNECYGEVDSTTYAFIS
-206 WDSTEDRLYQIDLP
+206 DIATEDAQ
-220 AGRYVLKASYYTR
+220 T
-233 YDNYYD
+233 
-239 PDGLNEYCY
+239 
-248 ARISGIATD
+248 
-257 DVQANA
+257 NA
-263 TAYLSGLADY
+263 TAFVNALEGY
-273 PALKQEL
+273 PPLKQEL
-280 QTALDNS
+280 QTALDNYN
-287 SAAPDDEALYNTLA
+287 AAPDDEALYNTLA
-301 ATLNDVRTAVSYYP
+301 ATLNDVRKAVSYYP

-350 STSANY
+350 STSADY
-356 LAAFDA
+356 RAAFDA

-381 FNTDQR
+381 FNTNQR

-409 EAQDADVTNLVIPST
+409 EVQDADVTDLVIPST

-461 YGLSDYRAITD
+461 WGLSDYRAITD
-472 LEIPANVERMGNYI
+472 LEIPANVERMGENI
-486 VNNCPQLQRIKVNA
+486 VYNCPQLQRIKVNA

-511 NRYYDEYGNST
+511 NSYHEDGYRT
-522 YHYLRIVIPRESFHA
+522 YHYIRIVIPRESFHA

-591 ELNADDWSKIGQMT
+591 ELNADDWSKIKQMT

-623 AFNGRWAIDKVVLP
+623 AFRGRWAIDKVVLP

-642 IGSYAFQNTSLTSV
+642 IGSFAFQGTALTSV
-656 NIPDNVETIENN
+656 NIPDNVETIKEC
-668 AFGRVKRLQEVHLP
+668 AFSQVRQLQEVHLP
-682 DNLTA
+682 DSLTS
-687 LGGSAFEYCR
+687 LGNYAFAECR
-697 NLRAVKIPSKIKV
+697 SLRTVKIPTKLKTIPDY
-710 ITWYAFRDCSSL
+710 TFQNCRSL
-722 QSVELHDSITGFG
+722 QSVELHDSITAF
-735 NESFAG
+735 EDYSFNN
-741 CDLREITLPKSTTA
+741 CDLREITLPKSTTW
-755 VGNHAFEG
+755 VGGSAFKG

-768 KVTFNE
+768 KVTLNE
-774 GLIYI
+774 GLVDIWTY
-779 GESAFQNTAIDT
+779 AFQNTAIDT

-797 LRNIYNSAFAGC
+797 LRNIYSNAFRDC
-809 RNLRQIYLNEG
+809 TNLRQINLNEG
-820 LTRIEMYALANNK
+820 LTRIELYALANNK
-833 ATEIVLPSSLEYCA
+833 ATEIVLPSSLEYCSQS
-847 GGAFD
+847 AFD

-864 VMPPNTDNGCPLTSA
+864 VMPPNTDGGCPLTSS
-879 DLTKAILYVPVWSL
+879 DLTKAVLYVPVWSL

-926 TLRDELDPDYRP
+926 TLRDELAPDYRP

-953 GNTDYQHGNLTISG
+953 NNSDYQHGNLTISG
-967 RSKLAVNDFSMVLSP
+967 RSKLAVNDFSMVLAP
-982 YAKYSYKQNYYYN
+982 YAKYAYEGGGYNYYN
-995 ENYRHL
+995 DYRYL

-1025 NRWQFVSFPFDV
+1025 ERWQFVSFPFDV

-1380 NAATVNEADRNDDT
+1380 NAATANEADRNDDT

-1410 YIKGGKKGIK
+1410 YIKGGKKVIK